1 MNSRWQASRIGLIN
15 FWYYDD
21 QEFPFVK
28 GRMLLRG
35 SNGSGKSVTMQSVIP
50 LLLDGNMSPE
60 RLDPFGSRDRKMS
73 SYLLEED
80 DGRDERTGYLY
91 LEFKRKESDTWL
103 TIGMGIRARRGKPLD
118 KWYFTLSDGRR
129 VGKDFLLYKE
139 IGEKVTLSKKE
150 LENRIAGGGQVFD
163 RQADY
168 MEYVNRQIFGFE
180 TVEEYRELIDLLIQ
194 LRTPKLSKDFKP
206 SVVNDILSDSLQP
219 LSDEDLRPMSEA
231 IENMDTMN
239 LNLKAREAGY
249 QAAAKIQRVLDRY
262 NRLTLFEKAERCCEN
277 QKKLSET
284 EREAKMQ
291 ADETER
297 CRKRVLALG
306 QEIAELD
313 ARREAMEKE
322 RESLSKSDAVSLKSR
337 ELDLASRIR
346 TRESLLEEKQRQLVA
361 KQEQYMEIEGKK
373 KQEEDRAYE
382 KERELE
388 SILEEMQSEAEEM
401 SFDEHDFFQEELKEN
416 FYAVFSWDTHEAQFR
431 KVKEEISRG
440 TELLR
445 EAEIRQREADDLLKK
460 RERQQRETDA
470 AQRREGE
477 LESVMIQVENEW
489 KEALYSWNGQNEELK
504 FTPEQ
509 MREMARFADEYGEK
523 SDFARVRRTAADLW
537 IARKGD
543 LDGAARRKRDEIRD
557 LEETHLEIEEELA
570 QWESCR
576 EPEPPRSSSVQKN
589 RERLREKG
597 IPYQEF
603 YKTVEFGKELSGD
616 PERCGRLEEALLE
629 MGILDALVIEEQYRD
644 QVMEADP
651 GCADRYLFVQPHY
664 EEKSLLDLLDL
675 NDSINDIFF
684 NQRITGILGNIALA
698 ASEEPE
704 GDARTG
710 SAGAGAAMTSVC
722 PDGSYQIGVVSGT
735 VSSEHEAGFIG
746 VQAREKSRQAKIASC
761 RELLAE
767 NEQRQKILRG
777 EMSVLEQRISR
788 LQEEYEDLPED
799 TDMREAWKMLSEAR
813 RTVERMRE
821 EGSRLERELMEVGEA
836 LKELKRK
843 AAEIAQKLYLT
854 CSYDTFRR
862 ADEAASEYS
871 QHFYQLRSG
880 HELFL
885 QIRTHLEELEER
897 QEILDGEM
905 DQIRYEAGS
914 AGRELKKEQEEHD
927 SILRQLE
934 LTDYE
939 QIRQKLDECMEWLKE
954 YPERLQSCVTEKTQ
968 NEERIRALSGQAS
981 QNEERISEL
990 RRRAEYLETCFAAE
1004 RGLHYVELPGEE
1016 SETAGQHSANEE
1028 NAPGFKV
1035 KMQERRA
1042 EESAEKIRSL
1052 LAGEC
1057 REMDKEQIIRSLNQ
1071 VYFENRGFLTDY
1083 QIMQTELFEEL
1094 DQEAQKGD
1102 PSAKRLDIAARYQGV
1117 RIPFGRLL
1125 TYLAEEIAELKDLIK
1140 AGDREL
1146 FEDILANTVSRKIRG
1161 KINSSNAWVEKM
1173 NSLMGAM
1180 NTSSGLKL
1188 NLRWRSK
1195 TAETEEQLDTKE
1207 LVELLKKDYRLMRED
1222 EAAKMSAHF
1231 RSKVEEA
1238 RRHARDSGGMI
1249 SFYQV
1254 MKETLD
1260 YRKWFEFQLF
1270 SQKSGER
1277 VKELT
1282 NSVFGTF
1289 SGGEKAMAMYVP
1301 LFSAVVAK
1309 YQGGRPDAPR
1319 LISLDEA
1326 FAGVDNRNIRDM
1338 FRLMAEFQ
1346 FDFIIN
1352 SQVLWGDCDTLDAL
1366 AIYQLL
1372 RPENAKFVTVMPYLW
1387 NGHSRV
1393 MLEDESEMEKQA
1405 AQEA

>member
-15 FWYYDD
+15 FWYYDE

-91 LEFKRKESDTWL
+91 LEFKRRESDTWL
-103 TIGMGIRARRGKPLD
+103 TVGMGIRARRGKPLD
-118 KWYFTLSDGRR
+118 KWYFSLSDGRR

-180 TVEEYRELIDLLIQ
+180 TVEEYKEMIDLLIQ

-206 SVVNDILSDSLQP
+206 SVVSDILSDSLQP

-249 QAAAKIQRVLDRY
+249 QAAEKIQRVLDRY
-262 NRLTLFEKAERCCEN
+262 NRLTLFEKADRCCEN
-277 QKKLSET
+277 QKKLSEA
-284 EREAKMQ
+284 EREARSQ
-291 ADETER
+291 AEETE
-297 CRKRVLALG
+297 CSRKRVLALE
-306 QEIAELD
+306 QEISELD
-313 ARREAMEKE
+313 ARRDALEKE

-346 TRESLLEEKQRQLVA
+346 TREGLLEEKRRQLDA
-361 KQEQYMEIEGKK
+361 KQEQYVELEGKK

-382 KERELE
+382 KESELDG
-388 SILEEMQSEAEEM
+388 ILEEMQSEAGEM
-401 SFDEHDFFQEELKEN
+401 SFEEHDFFQDELKEN
-416 FYAVFSWDTHEAQFR
+416 FNSAFSWDTHEAQFQ
-431 KVKEEISRG
+431 KVKDEIGRG

-445 EAEIRQREADDLLKK
+445 EAETRQREADELLKK

-470 AQRREGE
+470 AQRRESE
-477 LESVMIQVENEW
+477 LESVLVQVENEW
-489 KEALYSWNGQNEELK
+489 KEALYSWNGRNEELK

-509 MREMARFADEYGEK
+509 MREIARFADEYGES
-523 SDFARVRRTAADLW
+523 SDFARVRQTAADLW
-537 IARKGD
+537 IGRKGEIS
-543 LDGAARRKRDEIRD
+543 GKVRRRQDELRD
-557 LEETHLEIEEELA
+557 LENIRREIEEELA
-570 QWESCR
+570 QWESTR
-576 EPEPPRSSSVQKN
+576 EPEPPRSDTVRKN

-603 YKTVEFGKELSGD
+603 YKVVEFGRELSGD

-629 MGILDALVIEEQYRD
+629 MGILDALVIEEQYRE
-644 QVMEADP
+644 QVMKADP
-651 GCADRYLFVQPHY
+651 GCADRYLFVQTHHA
-664 EEKSLLDLLDL
+664 EKSLLDVLDL
-675 NDSINDIFF
+675 NDSVNDIFM
-684 NQRITGILGNIALA
+684 NQRITGILGNIAL
-698 ASEEPE
+698 SERLEEAE
-704 GDARTG
+704 GAGSGG
-710 SAGAGAAMTSVC
+710 SAGIGASMTAVR

-735 VSSEHEAGFIG
+735 ISGEHEAGFIG
-746 VQAREKSRQAKIASC
+746 VQAREKNRQAKIASC

-767 NEQRQKILRG
+767 NEQKQEVLCG
-777 EMSVLEQRISR
+777 EVAVLEQRISR
-788 LQEEYEDLPED
+788 LQEEYESLPED

-821 EGSRLERELMEVGEA
+821 EGARLERELMEVGEA
-836 LKELKRK
+836 LGELKRQ

-854 CSYDTFRR
+854 CSYETFRR
-862 ADEAASEYS
+862 ADEAASDYR

-885 QIRTHLEELEER
+885 QIRSHMEELGER

-905 DQIRYEAGS
+905 DQIRYEAG
-914 AGRELKKEQEEHD
+914 GVKKELKKEQEEYD

-939 QIRQKLDECMEWLKE
+939 QIRQKLDECMEWLKD
-954 YPERLQSCVTEKTQ
+954 YPERLQSCVAEKTQ
-968 NEERIRALSGQAS
+968 NEERIRALSEQAA
-981 QNEERISEL
+981 QNEERIVEL
-990 RRRAEYLETCFAAE
+990 KRRAEYLETCFEAE
-1004 RGLHYVELPGEE
+1004 RSLHYVELPGEE
-1016 SETAGQHSANEE
+1016 AETEE
-1028 NAPGFKV
+1028 P
-1035 KMQERRA
+1035 
-1042 EESAEKIRSL
+1042 AEKIRSL

-1057 REMDKEQIIRSLNQ
+1057 RDMDKEQIIRSLNQ

-1094 DQEAQKGD
+1094 DREAQKGD

-1125 TYLAEEIAELKDLIK
+1125 VHLEEEIAELKDLIK

-1188 NLRWRSK
+1188 NLRWRSR
-1195 TAETEEQLDTKE
+1195 TAETEDQLDTKE

-1222 EAAKMSAHF
+1222 EAAKLSAHF

-1270 SQKSGER
+1270 FQKGGER

-1338 FRLMAEFQ
+1338 FRLMAEFE

-1387 NGHSRV
+1387 NGHARV
-1393 MLEDESEMEKQA
+1393 MLEDESEMEKRA

>member
-91 LEFKRKESDTWL
+91 LEFKRQESDTWL
-103 TIGMGIRARRGKPLD
+103 TVGMGIRARRGKPLD
-118 KWYFTLSDGRR
+118 KWYFSLSDGRR

-180 TVEEYRELIDLLIQ
+180 TVEEYKELIDLLIQ

-249 QAAAKIQRVLDRY
+249 QAAEKIQKVLDRY
-262 NRLTLFEKAERCCEN
+262 NRLTLFEKADRCCEN
-277 QKKLSET
+277 RKKLSDT
-284 EREAKMQ
+284 EREAKNQ
-291 ADETER
+291 TDETER
-297 CRKRVLALG
+297 SRKRVLALE
-306 QEIAELD
+306 QEISELD
-313 ARREAMEKE
+313 ARRDAMEKE

-337 ELDLASRIR
+337 ELDLADRIR
-346 TRESLLEEKQRQLVA
+346 TRENLLEEKQRQLDA
-361 KQEQYMEIEGKK
+361 KQEQYTEIEGKK

-382 KERELE
+382 KEKELDG
-388 SILEEMQSEAEEM
+388 ILEEMQSEAEEM
-401 SFDEHDFFQEELKEN
+401 SFDEHEFFREELKEN
-416 FYAVFSWDTHEAQFR
+416 FNVAFSWDSHEAQFR
-431 KVKEEISRG
+431 KVKDEISRG
-440 TELLR
+440 AELLR
-445 EAEIRQREADDLLKK
+445 EVEARQREADDLLKK
-460 RERQQRETDA
+460 REKQLRETDA
-470 AQRREGE
+470 AQRRESE
-477 LESVMIQVENEW
+477 LESVMVQAENEW
-489 KEALYSWNGQNEELK
+489 KEALYSWNGKNTELK

-523 SDFARVRRTAADLW
+523 SDFAQVRQTAADLW
-537 IARKGD
+537 LSRKGD
-543 LDGAARRKRDEIRD
+543 LDGEARRKRDELRD
-557 LEETHLEIEEELA
+557 LETAHQEISEELA
-570 QWESCR
+570 QWESSR
-576 EPEPPRSSSVQKN
+576 EPEPPRSDAVQKN

-603 YKTVEFGKELSGD
+603 YKVVEFGKELSED
-616 PERCGRLEEALLE
+616 PKRCGRLEEALLE
-629 MGILDALVIEEQYRD
+629 MGILDALVVEEQYRD

-664 EEKSLLDLLDL
+664 AEKSLLDVLDL
-675 NDSINDIFF
+675 NESVNDIFF
-684 NQRITGILGNIALA
+684 NQRITGILGNIALGGKKETDGA
-698 ASEEPE
+698 APGGPGHTGSVH
-704 GDARTG
+704 TG
-710 SAGAGAAMTSVC
+710 SAHTGSTGAGGSMTAVC

-735 VSSEHEAGFIG
+735 VSGEHEAGFIG
-746 VQAREKSRQAKIASC
+746 VQAREKNRQAKIASC

-767 NEQRQKILRG
+767 NEQRQEVLQD
-777 EMSVLEQRISR
+777 EVSVLEQRIDQ
-788 LQEEYEDLPED
+788 LKKEYESLPKD
-799 TDMREAWKMLSEAR
+799 TDMQTAWKMLAEAR
-813 RTVERMRE
+813 LAVERMRE
-821 EGSRLERELMEVGEA
+821 EGARLEQELMEVGEA
-836 LKELKRK
+836 LRELKRQ
-843 AAEIAQKLYLT
+843 AAEIAQKLYLN
-854 CSYDTFRR
+854 CSYETFRR
-862 ADEAASEYS
+862 ANEAASDYR
-871 QHFYQLRSG
+871 QHFYQLKSG

-885 QIRTHLEELEER
+885 QIRAHLDELGER
-897 QEILDGEM
+897 QEVLDGEM
-905 DQIRYEAGS
+905 EQIRYEEGCAR
-914 AGRELKKEQEEHD
+914 RELKKEQEEHD

-954 YPERLQSCVTEKTQ
+954 YPERLQSCVAEKTQ
-968 NEERIRALSGQAS
+968 NEERIRVLSEQSA
-981 QNEERISEL
+981 QNEERIREL
-990 RRRAEYLETCFAAE
+990 RRREEYLEKCFAAE
-1004 RGLHYVELPGEE
+1004 QSLRYVELPGTE
-1016 SETAGQHSANEE
+1016 SETAEA
-1028 NAPGFKV
+1028 
-1035 KMQERRA
+1035 
-1042 EESAEKIRSL
+1042 AEKIRSL

-1057 REMDKEQIIRSLNQ
+1057 RDMDKEQIIRSLNQ

-1083 QIMQTELFEEL
+1083 QIMQTELFEEM

-1117 RIPFGRLL
+1117 RLPFGRLL
-1125 TYLAEEIAELKDLIK
+1125 THLEEEIAELKDLIK

-1188 NLRWRSK
+1188 NLRWRSR
-1195 TAETEEQLDTKE
+1195 TAETEDQLDTKE

-1222 EAAKMSAHF
+1222 EASKLSAHF

-1270 SQKSGER
+1270 FQKGGER

-1387 NGHSRV
+1387 NGHARV
-1393 MLEDESEMEKQA
+1393 MLEDESEMEKRAVSEIEKQA
-1405 AQEA
+1405 AQEE

>member
-103 TIGMGIRARRGKPLD
+103 TVGMGIRARRGKPLD
-118 KWYFTLSDGRR
+118 KWYFSLSDGRR
-129 VGKDFLLYKE
+129 VGRDFLLYKE

-180 TVEEYRELIDLLIQ
+180 TVEEYKELIDLLIQ

-249 QAAAKIQRVLDRY
+249 QAAEKIQRVLDRY
-262 NRLTLFEKAERCCEN
+262 NRLTLFEKADRCCEN
-277 QKKLSET
+277 QKKLSEA
-284 EREAKMQ
+284 EREAKAQ

-297 CRKRVLALG
+297 SRKRVLALE
-306 QEIAELD
+306 QEISELD
-313 ARREAMEKE
+313 ARRDAMEKE

-346 TRESLLEEKQRQLVA
+346 TRKSLLEEKQRQFDA
-361 KQEQYMEIEGKK
+361 KQEQYTEIEGKK

-382 KERELE
+382 KERELD

-401 SFDEHDFFQEELKEN
+401 SFEEHDFFQAELKEN
-416 FYAVFSWDTHEAQFR
+416 FDKAFSWETHETQFR
-431 KVKEEISRG
+431 KVKDEISRG

-445 EAEIRQREADDLLKK
+445 EAETRQREADDLLKK

-477 LESVMIQVENEW
+477 LESVLVQVENEW
-489 KEALYSWNGQNEELK
+489 KEALYSWNGRNEELK

-509 MREMARFADEYGEK
+509 MREMARFADEYGEA
-523 SDFARVRRTAADLW
+523 SDFTRVRQTAADLW
-537 IARKGD
+537 IGRKGEIS
-543 LDGAARRKRDEIRD
+543 GEVRRRQDELRD
-557 LEETHLEIEEELA
+557 LENAHREIEEELA
-570 QWESCR
+570 QWESSR
-576 EPEPPRSSSVQKN
+576 EPEPTRSNAVRRN

-603 YKTVEFGKELSGD
+603 YKVVEFGQELSGD

-664 EEKSLLDLLDL
+664 AEKSLLDVLDL
-675 NDSINDIFF
+675 NDSVNDIFM
-684 NQRITGILGNIALA
+684 NQRITGILGNIAL
-698 ASEEPE
+698 SERPE
-704 GDARTG
+704 EAEGAGSGG
-710 SAGAGAAMTSVC
+710 SAGIGASMTAVR

-735 VSSEHEAGFIG
+735 ISGEHEAGFIG
-746 VQAREKSRQAKIASC
+746 VQAREKNRQAKIASC

-767 NEQRQKILRG
+767 NEQRQEILRG
-777 EMSVLEQRISR
+777 EVNALEQRIRR
-788 LQEEYEDLPED
+788 LREEYESLPED

-813 RTVERMRE
+813 RAVERMRE
-821 EGSRLERELMEVGEA
+821 EGARLERELMEVGEA
-836 LKELKRK
+836 LGELKRQ

-854 CSYDTFRR
+854 CSYETFRR
-862 ADEAASEYS
+862 ADEAASDYR

-885 QIRTHLEELEER
+885 QIRAHMEELGER

-914 AGRELKKEQEEHD
+914 AGRELKKEQEEYD

-939 QIRQKLDECMEWLKE
+939 QIRQKLDECMEWLKD
-954 YPERLQSCVTEKTQ
+954 YPERLQSCVAEKTQ
-968 NEERIRALSGQAS
+968 NEERIRAISGQAA
-981 QNEERISEL
+981 QNEERIVEL
-990 RRRAEYLETCFAAE
+990 KRRAEYLETCFAAE
-1004 RGLHYVELPGEE
+1004 RSLHYVELQGEE
-1016 SETAGQHSANEE
+1016 SEAA
-1028 NAPGFKV
+1028 
-1035 KMQERRA
+1035 
-1042 EESAEKIRSL
+1042 ESAERIRSL

-1057 REMDKEQIIRSLNQ
+1057 SDMDKEQIIRSLNQ

-1094 DQEAQKGD
+1094 DRKAQKGD

-1125 TYLAEEIAELKDLIK
+1125 THLAEEIEELKDLIK

-1188 NLRWRSK
+1188 NLRWRSR
-1195 TAETEEQLDTKE
+1195 TAETEDQLDTKE

-1222 EAAKMSAHF
+1222 EAAKLSAHF

-1270 SQKSGER
+1270 FQKGGER

-1301 LFSAVVAK
+1301 LFSAVMAK

-1387 NGHSRV
+1387 NGHARV
-1393 MLEDESEMEKQA
+1393 MLEDESEMEKRE

>member
-91 LEFKRKESDTWL
+91 LEFKRQESDTWL
-103 TIGMGIRARRGKPLD
+103 TVGMGIRARRGKPLD
-118 KWYFTLSDGRR
+118 KWYFSLSDGRR
-129 VGKDFLLYKE
+129 VGRDFLLYKE

-180 TVEEYRELIDLLIQ
+180 TVEEYKELIDLLIQ

-249 QAAAKIQRVLDRY
+249 QAAEKIQRVLDRY
-262 NRLTLFEKAERCCEN
+262 NRLTLFEKADRCCEN
-277 QKKLSET
+277 QKKLSEA
-284 EREAKMQ
+284 EREAKAQ

-297 CRKRVLALG
+297 SRERVLALE
-306 QEIAELD
+306 QEISELD
-313 ARREAMEKE
+313 ARRDAMEKE

-337 ELDLASRIR
+337 ELDLAARIR
-346 TRESLLEEKQRQLVA
+346 TRESLLEEKQRQLDA
-361 KQEQYMEIEGKK
+361 KQEQYTEIEGKK

-382 KERELE
+382 KERELD
-388 SILEEMQSEAEEM
+388 SILEEMQSEAGEM
-401 SFDEHDFFQEELKEN
+401 SFEEHDFFQDELKEN
-416 FYAVFSWDTHEAQFR
+416 FNAPFSWDTHEAQFR
-431 KVKEEISRG
+431 KVKDEISRG

-445 EAEIRQREADDLLKK
+445 EAETRQREADDLLKK

-477 LESVMIQVENEW
+477 LESVLVQVENEW

-509 MREMARFADEYGEK
+509 MREMARFADEYGEE
-523 SDFARVRRTAADLW
+523 SDFARVRQTAADLW
-537 IARKGD
+537 IGRKGEIS
-543 LDGAARRKRDEIRD
+543 GEVRRRQDELRD
-557 LEETHLEIEEELA
+557 LENVRQEIEEELA
-570 QWESCR
+570 QWESSR
-576 EPEPPRSSSVQKN
+576 EPEPPRSDAVRKN

-603 YKTVEFGKELSGD
+603 YKVVEFGRELSGD
-616 PERCGRLEEALLE
+616 PERCGRLEEALME

-664 EEKSLLDLLDL
+664 VEKSLLDVLDL
-675 NDSINDIFF
+675 NDSVNDIFM
-684 NQRITGILGNIALA
+684 NQRITGILGNIGLSGSEDPEGA
-698 ASEEPE
+698 AS
-704 GDARTG
+704 GG
-710 SAGAGAAMTSVC
+710 SVLAGFAGIGESMTAVR

-735 VSSEHEAGFIG
+735 ISGQHEAGFIG
-746 VQAREKSRQAKIASC
+746 VQAREKNRQAKIASC

-767 NEQRQKILRG
+767 NEQRQETLRS
-777 EMSVLEQRISR
+777 EVAVLEQRISR
-788 LQEEYEDLPED
+788 LQEEYESLPED
-799 TDMREAWKMLSEAR
+799 TDMREAWKMLSEAMR
-813 RTVERMRE
+813 AVERMRE
-821 EGSRLERELMEVGEA
+821 EGARLERELMEVGEA
-836 LKELKRK
+836 LKELKRQ

-854 CSYDTFRR
+854 CSYETFRR
-862 ADEAASEYS
+862 ADEAASDYR

-885 QIRTHLEELEER
+885 QIRAHMEELGER

-914 AGRELKKEQEEHD
+914 ARRELKKEQEEYD

-939 QIRQKLDECMEWLKE
+939 QIRQKLDECMGWLKE
-954 YPERLQSCVTEKTQ
+954 YPERLQSCVAEKTQ
-968 NEERIRALSGQAS
+968 NEERIRALSEQAA
-981 QNEERISEL
+981 QNEERIVEL
-990 RRRAEYLETCFAAE
+990 KRRAEYLETCFAAE
-1004 RGLHYVELPGEE
+1004 RSLHYVKLPGEE
-1016 SETAGQHSANEE
+1016 
-1028 NAPGFKV
+1028 
-1035 KMQERRA
+1035 A
-1042 EESAEKIRSL
+1042 EAAEPAEKIRSL
-1052 LAGEC
+1052 LDGEC
-1057 REMDKEQIIRSLNQ
+1057 RDMDKEQIIRSLNQ

-1094 DQEAQKGD
+1094 DRESQKGD
-1102 PSAKRLDIAARYQGV
+1102 PSAKRLDIAARYQGM

-1125 TYLAEEIAELKDLIK
+1125 THLSEEIAELKDLIK

-1188 NLRWRSK
+1188 NLRWRSR
-1195 TAETEEQLDTKE
+1195 TAETEDQLDTKE

-1222 EAAKMSAHF
+1222 EAAKLSAHF

-1270 SQKSGER
+1270 FQKGGER

-1393 MLEDESEMEKQA
+1393 MLEDESEMEKRA

>member
-91 LEFKRKESDTWL
+91 LEFKRQESDTWL
-103 TIGMGIRARRGKPLD
+103 TVGMGIRARRGKPLD
-118 KWYFTLSDGRR
+118 KWYFSLSDGRR

-180 TVEEYRELIDLLIQ
+180 TVEEYKELIDLLIQ

-249 QAAAKIQRVLDRY
+249 QAAEKIQRVLDRY
-262 NRLTLFEKAERCCEN
+262 NRLTLFEKADRCCEN
-277 QKKLSET
+277 QKKLSEA
-284 EREAKMQ
+284 EREAKAQ

-297 CRKRVLALG
+297 SRKRVLALE
-306 QEIAELD
+306 QEISELD
-313 ARREAMEKE
+313 ARRDAMEKE

-346 TRESLLEEKQRQLVA
+346 TRKSLLEEKQRQLDA
-361 KQEQYMEIEGKK
+361 KQEQYTEIEGKK

-382 KERELE
+382 KERELD

-401 SFDEHDFFQEELKEN
+401 SFEEHDFFQAELKEN
-416 FYAVFSWDTHEAQFR
+416 FDKAFSWETHETQFR
-431 KVKEEISRG
+431 KVKDEISRG

-445 EAEIRQREADDLLKK
+445 EAETRQREADDLLKK

-477 LESVMIQVENEW
+477 LESVLVQVENEW
-489 KEALYSWNGQNEELK
+489 KEALYSWNGRNEELK

-509 MREMARFADEYGEK
+509 MREMARFADEYGEA
-523 SDFARVRRTAADLW
+523 SDFARVRQTAADLW
-537 IARKGD
+537 IGRKGEIS
-543 LDGAARRKRDEIRD
+543 GEVRRRQDELRD
-557 LEETHLEIEEELA
+557 LENAHREIEEELA
-570 QWESCR
+570 QWESSR
-576 EPEPPRSSSVQKN
+576 EPEPTRSNAVRRN

-603 YKTVEFGKELSGD
+603 YKVVEFGQELSGD

-664 EEKSLLDLLDL
+664 AEKSLLDVLDL
-675 NDSINDIFF
+675 NDSVNDIFM
-684 NQRITGILGNIALA
+684 NQRITGILGNIAL
-698 ASEEPE
+698 SERPE
-704 GDARTG
+704 EAEGAGSGG
-710 SAGAGAAMTSVC
+710 SAGIGASMTAVR

-735 VSSEHEAGFIG
+735 ISGEHEAGFIG
-746 VQAREKSRQAKIASC
+746 VQAREKNRQAKIASC

-767 NEQRQKILRG
+767 NEQRQEILRG
-777 EMSVLEQRISR
+777 EVNALEQRIRR
-788 LQEEYEDLPED
+788 LREEYESLPED

-813 RTVERMRE
+813 RAVERMRE
-821 EGSRLERELMEVGEA
+821 EGARLERELMEVGGA
-836 LKELKRK
+836 LGELKRQ

-854 CSYDTFRR
+854 CSYETFRR
-862 ADEAASEYS
+862 ADEAASDYR

-885 QIRTHLEELEER
+885 QIRAHMEELGER

-914 AGRELKKEQEEHD
+914 AGRELKKEQEEYD

-939 QIRQKLDECMEWLKE
+939 QIRQKLDECMEWLKD
-954 YPERLQSCVTEKTQ
+954 YPERLQSCVAEKTQ
-968 NEERIRALSGQAS
+968 NEERIRAISGQAA
-981 QNEERISEL
+981 QNEERIVEL
-990 RRRAEYLETCFAAE
+990 KRRAEYLETCFAAE
-1004 RGLHYVELPGEE
+1004 RSLHYVELQGEE
-1016 SETAGQHSANEE
+1016 SEAA
-1028 NAPGFKV
+1028 
-1035 KMQERRA
+1035 
-1042 EESAEKIRSL
+1042 ESAERIRSL

-1057 REMDKEQIIRSLNQ
+1057 SDMDKEQIIRSLNQ

-1094 DQEAQKGD
+1094 DRKAQKGD

-1125 TYLAEEIAELKDLIK
+1125 THLAEEIEELKDLIK

-1188 NLRWRSK
+1188 NLRWRSR
-1195 TAETEEQLDTKE
+1195 TAETEDQLDTKE

-1222 EAAKMSAHF
+1222 EAAKLSAHF

-1270 SQKSGER
+1270 FQKGGER

-1387 NGHSRV
+1387 NGHARV
-1393 MLEDESEMEKQA
+1393 MLEDESEMEKRE

>member
-103 TIGMGIRARRGKPLD
+103 TVGMGIRARRGKPLD
-118 KWYFTLSDGRR
+118 KWYFSLSDGRR
-129 VGKDFLLYKE
+129 VGRDFLLYKE

-180 TVEEYRELIDLLIQ
+180 TVEEYKELIDLLIQ

-249 QAAAKIQRVLDRY
+249 QAAEKIQRVLDRY
-262 NRLTLFEKAERCCEN
+262 NRLTLFEKADRCCEN
-277 QKKLSET
+277 QKKLSEA
-284 EREAKMQ
+284 EREAKAQ

-297 CRKRVLALG
+297 SRKRVLALE
-306 QEIAELD
+306 QEISELD
-313 ARREAMEKE
+313 ARRDAMEKE

-346 TRESLLEEKQRQLVA
+346 TRKSLLEKKQRQLDA
-361 KQEQYMEIEGKK
+361 KQEQYTEIEGKK

-382 KERELE
+382 KERELD

-401 SFDEHDFFQEELKEN
+401 SFEEHDFFQAELKEN
-416 FYAVFSWDTHEAQFR
+416 FDKAFSWETHETQFR
-431 KVKEEISRG
+431 KVKDEISRG

-445 EAEIRQREADDLLKK
+445 EAETRQREADDLLKK

-477 LESVMIQVENEW
+477 LESVLVQVENEW
-489 KEALYSWNGQNEELK
+489 KEALYSWNGRNEELK

-509 MREMARFADEYGEK
+509 MREMARFADEYGEA
-523 SDFARVRRTAADLW
+523 SDFTRVRQTAADLW
-537 IARKGD
+537 IGRKGEIS
-543 LDGAARRKRDEIRD
+543 GEVRRRQDELRD
-557 LEETHLEIEEELA
+557 LENAHREIEEELA
-570 QWESCR
+570 QWESSR
-576 EPEPPRSSSVQKN
+576 EPEPTRSNAVRRN

-603 YKTVEFGKELSGD
+603 YKVVEFGQELSGD

-664 EEKSLLDLLDL
+664 AEKSLLDVLDL
-675 NDSINDIFF
+675 NDSVNDIFM
-684 NQRITGILGNIALA
+684 NQRITGILGNIAL
-698 ASEEPE
+698 SERPE
-704 GDARTG
+704 EAEGAGSGG
-710 SAGAGAAMTSVC
+710 SAGIGASMTAVR

-735 VSSEHEAGFIG
+735 ISGEHEAGFIG
-746 VQAREKSRQAKIASC
+746 VQAREKNRQAKIASC

-767 NEQRQKILRG
+767 NEQRQEILRG
-777 EMSVLEQRISR
+777 EVNALEQRIRR
-788 LQEEYEDLPED
+788 LREEYESLPED

-813 RTVERMRE
+813 RAVERMRE
-821 EGSRLERELMEVGEA
+821 EGARLERELMEVGGA
-836 LKELKRK
+836 LGELKRQ

-854 CSYDTFRR
+854 CSYETFRR
-862 ADEAASEYS
+862 ADEAASDYR

-885 QIRTHLEELEER
+885 QIRAHMEELGER

-914 AGRELKKEQEEHD
+914 AGRELKKEQEEYD

-939 QIRQKLDECMEWLKE
+939 QIRQKLDECMEWLKD
-954 YPERLQSCVTEKTQ
+954 YPERLQSCVAEKTQ
-968 NEERIRALSGQAS
+968 NEERIRAISGQAA
-981 QNEERISEL
+981 QNEERIVEL
-990 RRRAEYLETCFAAE
+990 KRRAEYLETCFAAE
-1004 RGLHYVELPGEE
+1004 RSLHYVELQGEE
-1016 SETAGQHSANEE
+1016 SEAA
-1028 NAPGFKV
+1028 
-1035 KMQERRA
+1035 
-1042 EESAEKIRSL
+1042 ESAERIRSL

-1057 REMDKEQIIRSLNQ
+1057 SDMDKEQIIRSLNQ

-1083 QIMQTELFEEL
+1083 QIMQTEFFEEL
-1094 DQEAQKGD
+1094 DRKAQKGD

-1125 TYLAEEIAELKDLIK
+1125 THLAEEIEELKDLIK

-1188 NLRWRSK
+1188 NLRWRSR
-1195 TAETEEQLDTKE
+1195 TAETEDQLDTKE

-1222 EAAKMSAHF
+1222 EAAKLSAHF

-1270 SQKSGER
+1270 FQKGGER

-1387 NGHSRV
+1387 NGHARV
-1393 MLEDESEMEKQA
+1393 MLEDESEMEKRE

>member
-103 TIGMGIRARRGKPLD
+103 TVGMGIRARRGKPLD
-118 KWYFTLSDGRR
+118 KWYFSLSDGRR
-129 VGKDFLLYKE
+129 VGRDFLLYKE

-180 TVEEYRELIDLLIQ
+180 TVEEYKELIDLLIQ

-249 QAAAKIQRVLDRY
+249 QAAEKIQRVLDRY
-262 NRLTLFEKAERCCEN
+262 NRLTLFEKADRCCEN
-277 QKKLSET
+277 QKKLSEA
-284 EREAKMQ
+284 EREAKAQ

-297 CRKRVLALG
+297 SRKRVLALE
-306 QEIAELD
+306 QEISELD
-313 ARREAMEKE
+313 ARRDAMEKE

-346 TRESLLEEKQRQLVA
+346 TRKSLLEEKQRQLDA
-361 KQEQYMEIEGKK
+361 KQEQYTEIEGKK

-382 KERELE
+382 KERELD

-401 SFDEHDFFQEELKEN
+401 SFEEHDFFQAELKEN
-416 FYAVFSWDTHEAQFR
+416 FDKAFSWETHETQFR
-431 KVKEEISRG
+431 KVKDEISRG

-445 EAEIRQREADDLLKK
+445 EAETRQREADDLLKK

-477 LESVMIQVENEW
+477 LESVLVQVENEW
-489 KEALYSWNGQNEELK
+489 KEALYSWNGRNEELK

-509 MREMARFADEYGEK
+509 MREMARFADEYGEA
-523 SDFARVRRTAADLW
+523 SDFTRVRQTAADLW
-537 IARKGD
+537 IGRKGEIS
-543 LDGAARRKRDEIRD
+543 GEVRRRQDELRD
-557 LEETHLEIEEELA
+557 LENAHREIEEELA
-570 QWESCR
+570 QWESSR
-576 EPEPPRSSSVQKN
+576 EPEPTRSNAVRRN

-603 YKTVEFGKELSGD
+603 YKVVEFGQELSGD

-664 EEKSLLDLLDL
+664 AEKSLLDVLDL
-675 NDSINDIFF
+675 NDSVNDIFM
-684 NQRITGILGNIALA
+684 NQRITGILGNIAL
-698 ASEEPE
+698 SERPE
-704 GDARTG
+704 EAEGAGSGG
-710 SAGAGAAMTSVC
+710 SAGIGASMTAVR

-735 VSSEHEAGFIG
+735 ISGEHEAGFIG
-746 VQAREKSRQAKIASC
+746 VQAREKNRQAKIASC

-767 NEQRQKILRG
+767 NEQRQEILRS
-777 EMSVLEQRISR
+777 EVNALEQRIRR
-788 LQEEYEDLPED
+788 LREEYESLPED

-813 RTVERMRE
+813 RAVERMRE
-821 EGSRLERELMEVGEA
+821 EGARLERELMEVGEA
-836 LKELKRK
+836 LGELKRQ

-854 CSYDTFRR
+854 CSYETFRR
-862 ADEAASEYS
+862 ADEAASDYR

-885 QIRTHLEELEER
+885 QIRAHMEELGER

-914 AGRELKKEQEEHD
+914 AGRELKKEQEEYD

-954 YPERLQSCVTEKTQ
+954 YPERLQSCVTEKTR
-968 NEERIRALSGQAS
+968 NEERIRALSEQAA

-990 RRRAEYLETCFAAE
+990 RRRAEHLEKCFAAE
-1004 RGLHYVELPGEE
+1004 RSLRYVEVPG
-1016 SETAGQHSANEE
+1016 
-1028 NAPGFKV
+1028 
-1035 KMQERRA
+1035 QEA
-1042 EESAEKIRSL
+1042 EAAEPAEKIRGF

-1057 REMDKEQIIRSLNQ
+1057 RDMDKEQIIRSLNQ

-1094 DQEAQKGD
+1094 DREAQKGD

-1125 TYLAEEIAELKDLIK
+1125 VHLEEEIAELKDLIK

-1188 NLRWRSK
+1188 NLRWRSR
-1195 TAETEEQLDTKE
+1195 TAETEDQLDTKE

-1222 EAAKMSAHF
+1222 EAAKLSAHF

-1270 SQKSGER
+1270 FQKGGER

-1338 FRLMAEFQ
+1338 FRLMAEFE

-1387 NGHSRV
+1387 NGHARV
-1393 MLEDESEMEKQA
+1393 MLEDESEMEKRA

>member
-15 FWYYDD
+15 FWYYDE

-91 LEFKRKESDTWL
+91 LEFKRRESDTWL
-103 TIGMGIRARRGKPLD
+103 TVGMGIRARRGKPLD
-118 KWYFTLSDGRR
+118 KWYFSLSDGRR

-180 TVEEYRELIDLLIQ
+180 TVEEYKEMIDLLIQ

-206 SVVNDILSDSLQP
+206 SVVSDILSDSLQP

-249 QAAAKIQRVLDRY
+249 QAAEKIQRVLDRY
-262 NRLTLFEKAERCCEN
+262 NRLTLFEKADRCCEN
-277 QKKLSET
+277 QKKLSEA
-284 EREAKMQ
+284 EREARSQ
-291 ADETER
+291 AEETER
-297 CRKRVLALG
+297 SRKRVLALE
-306 QEIAELD
+306 QEISELD
-313 ARREAMEKE
+313 ARRDALEKE

-346 TRESLLEEKQRQLVA
+346 TREGLLEEKRRQLDA
-361 KQEQYMEIEGKK
+361 KQEQYVELEGKK

-382 KERELE
+382 KESELDG
-388 SILEEMQSEAEEM
+388 ILEEMQSEAGEM
-401 SFDEHDFFQEELKEN
+401 SFEEHDFFQDELKEN
-416 FYAVFSWDTHEAQFR
+416 FNSAFSWDTHEAQFQ
-431 KVKEEISRG
+431 KVKDEIGRG

-445 EAEIRQREADDLLKK
+445 EAETRQREADELLKK

-470 AQRREGE
+470 AQRRESE
-477 LESVMIQVENEW
+477 LESVLVQVENEW
-489 KEALYSWNGQNEELK
+489 KEALYSWNGRNEELK

-509 MREMARFADEYGEK
+509 MREMARFADEYGES
-523 SDFARVRRTAADLW
+523 SDFARVRQTAADLW
-537 IARKGD
+537 IGRKGEIS
-543 LDGAARRKRDEIRD
+543 GEVCRRQDELRD
-557 LEETHLEIEEELA
+557 LENAHREIEEELA
-570 QWESCR
+570 QWESTR
-576 EPEPPRSSSVQKN
+576 EPEPPRSGTVRKN

-603 YKTVEFGKELSGD
+603 YKVVEFGRELSGD
-616 PERCGRLEEALLE
+616 PKRCGRLEEALLE
-629 MGILDALVIEEQYRD
+629 MGILDALVIEEQYRE
-644 QVMEADP
+644 QVMKADP
-651 GCADRYLFVQPHY
+651 GCADRYLFVQTHHA
-664 EEKSLLDLLDL
+664 EKSLLDVLDL
-675 NDSINDIFF
+675 NDSVNDIFM
-684 NQRITGILGNIALA
+684 NQRITGILGNIGISG
-698 ASEEPE
+698 SEEPE
-704 GDARTG
+704 GAASGG
-710 SAGAGAAMTSVC
+710 SVHAGFAGISASMTAVH

-735 VSSEHEAGFIG
+735 VSGEHEAGFIG
-746 VQAREKSRQAKIASC
+746 VQAREKNRQAKIASC

-767 NEQRQKILRG
+767 NEQKQEVLRS
-777 EMSVLEQRISR
+777 EVAVLEQRISR
-788 LQEEYEDLPED
+788 LQEEYESLPED

-821 EGSRLERELMEVGEA
+821 EGARLERELMEVGEA
-836 LKELKRK
+836 LGELKRQ
-843 AAEIAQKLYLT
+843 AAEIARKLYLT
-854 CSYDTFRR
+854 CSYETFRR
-862 ADEAASEYS
+862 ADEAASDYR

-885 QIRTHLEELEER
+885 QIRAHMEELGER

-905 DQIRYEAGS
+905 DQIRYEAG
-914 AGRELKKEQEEHD
+914 GVKKELKKEQEEYD

-954 YPERLQSCVTEKTQ
+954 YPERLQSCVAEKTQ
-968 NEERIRALSGQAS
+968 NEERIRALSEQAA
-981 QNEERISEL
+981 QNEERIVEL
-990 RRRAEYLETCFAAE
+990 KRRADYLETCFAAE
-1004 RGLHYVELPGEE
+1004 RSLHYVELPGEE
-1016 SETAGQHSANEE
+1016 AETEE
-1028 NAPGFKV
+1028 P
-1035 KMQERRA
+1035 
-1042 EESAEKIRSL
+1042 AEKIRSL

-1057 REMDKEQIIRSLNQ
+1057 RDMDKEQIIRSLNQ

-1094 DQEAQKGD
+1094 DREAQKGD

-1125 TYLAEEIAELKDLIK
+1125 VHLEEEIAELKDLIK

-1188 NLRWRSK
+1188 NLRWRSR
-1195 TAETEEQLDTKE
+1195 TAETEDQLDTKE

-1222 EAAKMSAHF
+1222 EAAKLSAHF

-1270 SQKSGER
+1270 FQKGGER

-1338 FRLMAEFQ
+1338 FRLMAEFE

-1387 NGHSRV
+1387 NGHARV

-1405 AQEA
+1405 ELED

>member
-103 TIGMGIRARRGKPLD
+103 TVGMGIRARRGKPLD
-118 KWYFTLSDGRR
+118 KWYFSLSDGRR
-129 VGKDFLLYKE
+129 VGRDFLLYKE

-180 TVEEYRELIDLLIQ
+180 TVEEYKELIDLLIQ

-249 QAAAKIQRVLDRY
+249 QAAEKIQRVLDRY
-262 NRLTLFEKAERCCEN
+262 NRLTLFEKADRCCEN
-277 QKKLSET
+277 QKKLSEA
-284 EREAKMQ
+284 EREAKAQ

-297 CRKRVLALG
+297 SRKRVLALE
-306 QEIAELD
+306 QEISELD
-313 ARREAMEKE
+313 ARRDAMEKE

-346 TRESLLEEKQRQLVA
+346 TRKSLLEEKQRQLDA
-361 KQEQYMEIEGKK
+361 KQEQYTEIEGKK

-382 KERELE
+382 KERELD

-401 SFDEHDFFQEELKEN
+401 SFEEHDFFQAELKEN
-416 FYAVFSWDTHEAQFR
+416 FDKAFSWETHETQFR
-431 KVKEEISRG
+431 KVKDEISRG

-445 EAEIRQREADDLLKK
+445 EAETRQREADDLLKK

-477 LESVMIQVENEW
+477 LESVLVQVENEW
-489 KEALYSWNGQNEELK
+489 KEALYSWNGRNEELK

-509 MREMARFADEYGEK
+509 MREMARFADEYGEA
-523 SDFARVRRTAADLW
+523 SDFTRVRQTAADLW
-537 IARKGD
+537 IGRKGEIS
-543 LDGAARRKRDEIRD
+543 GEVRRRQDELRD
-557 LEETHLEIEEELA
+557 LENAHREIEEELA
-570 QWESCR
+570 QWESSR
-576 EPEPPRSSSVQKN
+576 EPEPTRSNAVRRN

-603 YKTVEFGKELSGD
+603 YKVVEFGQELSGD

-664 EEKSLLDLLDL
+664 AEKSLLDVLDL
-675 NDSINDIFF
+675 NDSVNDIFM
-684 NQRITGILGNIALA
+684 NQRITGILGNIAL
-698 ASEEPE
+698 SERPE
-704 GDARTG
+704 EAEGAGSGG
-710 SAGAGAAMTSVC
+710 SAGIGASMTAVR

-735 VSSEHEAGFIG
+735 ISGEHEAGFIG
-746 VQAREKSRQAKIASC
+746 VQAREKNRQAKIASC

-767 NEQRQKILRG
+767 NEQRQEILRS
-777 EMSVLEQRISR
+777 EVNALEQRIRR
-788 LQEEYEDLPED
+788 LREEYESLPED

-813 RTVERMRE
+813 RAVERMRE
-821 EGSRLERELMEVGEA
+821 EGARLERELMEVGEA
-836 LKELKRK
+836 LGELKRQ

-854 CSYDTFRR
+854 CSYETFRR
-862 ADEAASEYS
+862 ADEAASDYR

-885 QIRTHLEELEER
+885 QIRAHMEELGER

-914 AGRELKKEQEEHD
+914 AGRELKKEQEEYD

-939 QIRQKLDECMEWLKE
+939 QIRQKLDECMEWLKD
-954 YPERLQSCVTEKTQ
+954 YPERLQSCVAEKTQ
-968 NEERIRALSGQAS
+968 NEERIRAISGQAA
-981 QNEERISEL
+981 QNEERIVEL
-990 RRRAEYLETCFAAE
+990 KRRAEYLETCFAAE
-1004 RGLHYVELPGEE
+1004 RSLHYVELQGEE
-1016 SETAGQHSANEE
+1016 SEAA
-1028 NAPGFKV
+1028 
-1035 KMQERRA
+1035 
-1042 EESAEKIRSL
+1042 ESAERIRSL

-1057 REMDKEQIIRSLNQ
+1057 SDMDKEQIIRSLNQ

-1094 DQEAQKGD
+1094 DRKAQKGD

-1125 TYLAEEIAELKDLIK
+1125 THLAEEIEELKDLIK

-1188 NLRWRSK
+1188 NLRWRSR
-1195 TAETEEQLDTKE
+1195 TAETEDQLDTKE

-1222 EAAKMSAHF
+1222 EAAKLSAHF

-1270 SQKSGER
+1270 FQKGGER

-1387 NGHSRV
+1387 NGHARV
-1393 MLEDESEMEKQA
+1393 MLEDESEMEKRA

>member
-15 FWYYDD
+15 FWYYDE

-103 TIGMGIRARRGKPLD
+103 TVGMGIRARRGKPLD
-118 KWYFTLSDGRR
+118 KWYFSLSDGRR

-180 TVEEYRELIDLLIQ
+180 TVEEYKEMIDLLIQ

-206 SVVNDILSDSLQP
+206 SVVSDILSDSLQP

-239 LNLKAREAGY
+239 LNLKAREAGH
-249 QAAAKIQRVLDRY
+249 QAAEKIQRVLDRY
-262 NRLTLFEKAERCCEN
+262 NRLTLFEKADRCCEN
-277 QKKLSET
+277 QKKLSEA
-284 EREAKMQ
+284 EREARFQ
-291 ADETER
+291 AEETER
-297 CRKRVLALG
+297 SRKRVLALE
-306 QEIAELD
+306 QEISELD
-313 ARREAMEKE
+313 ARRDALEKE

-337 ELDLASRIR
+337 ELDLAARIR
-346 TRESLLEEKQRQLVA
+346 TRESLLEEKQRQLDA
-361 KQEQYMEIEGKK
+361 KQEQYTEIEGKK

-382 KERELE
+382 KERELD
-388 SILEEMQSEAEEM
+388 SILEEMQSEAGEM
-401 SFDEHDFFQEELKEN
+401 SFEEHDFFQDELKEN
-416 FYAVFSWDTHEAQFR
+416 FDKAFSWDTHEAQFQ
-431 KVKEEISRG
+431 KVKDEISRG

-445 EAEIRQREADDLLKK
+445 EAETRQREADDLLKK

-477 LESVMIQVENEW
+477 LEAVLVQVENEW
-489 KEALYSWNGQNEELK
+489 KEALYSWNRRNEELK

-509 MREMARFADEYGEK
+509 MREIARFADEYGES
-523 SDFARVRRTAADLW
+523 SDFARVRQTAADLW
-537 IARKGD
+537 IGRKGEIS
-543 LDGAARRKRDEIRD
+543 GKVRRRQDELRD
-557 LEETHLEIEEELA
+557 LENVRREIEEELA
-570 QWESCR
+570 QWESTR
-576 EPEPPRSSSVQKN
+576 EPEPPRSDTVRKN

-603 YKTVEFGKELSGD
+603 YKVVEFGRELSGD
-616 PERCGRLEEALLE
+616 PKRCGRLEEALLE
-629 MGILDALVIEEQYRD
+629 MGILDALVIEEQYRE
-644 QVMEADP
+644 QVMKADP
-651 GCADRYLFVQPHY
+651 GCADRYLFVQTHHA
-664 EEKSLLDLLDL
+664 EKSLLDVLDL
-675 NDSINDIFF
+675 NDSVNDIFM
-684 NQRITGILGNIALA
+684 NQRITGILGNIAL
-698 ASEEPE
+698 SERLEEAE
-704 GDARTG
+704 GAGSGG
-710 SAGAGAAMTSVC
+710 SAGIGASMTAVR

-735 VSSEHEAGFIG
+735 ISGEHEAGFIG
-746 VQAREKSRQAKIASC
+746 VQAREKNRQAKIASC

-767 NEQRQKILRG
+767 NEQKQEVLRG
-777 EMSVLEQRISR
+777 EVAVLEQRISR
-788 LQEEYEDLPED
+788 LQEEYESLPED

-821 EGSRLERELMEVGEA
+821 EGARLERELMEVGEA
-836 LKELKRK
+836 LGELKRQ
-843 AAEIAQKLYLT
+843 AAEIARKLYLT
-854 CSYDTFRR
+854 CSYETFRR
-862 ADEAASEYS
+862 ADEAASDYR

-885 QIRTHLEELEER
+885 QIRSHMEELGER

-905 DQIRYEAGS
+905 DQIRYEAG
-914 AGRELKKEQEEHD
+914 GVKKELKKEQEEYD
-927 SILRQLE
+927 SILRQLA

-939 QIRQKLDECMEWLKE
+939 QIRQKLDECMEWLKD
-954 YPERLQSCVTEKTQ
+954 YPERLQSCVAEKTL
-968 NEERIRALSGQAS
+968 NEERIRALSEQAA

-1004 RGLHYVELPGEE
+1004 RSLHYVELPGEE
-1016 SETAGQHSANEE
+1016 
-1028 NAPGFKV
+1028 
-1035 KMQERRA
+1035 A
-1042 EESAEKIRSL
+1042 EAAESAEKIRSL

-1057 REMDKEQIIRSLNQ
+1057 RDMDKEQIIRSLNQ

-1094 DQEAQKGD
+1094 DREAQKGD

-1125 TYLAEEIAELKDLIK
+1125 THLAEEIAELKDLIK

-1188 NLRWRSK
+1188 NLRWRSR
-1195 TAETEEQLDTKE
+1195 TAETEDQLDTKE

-1222 EAAKMSAHF
+1222 EAAKLSAHF

-1270 SQKSGER
+1270 FQKGGER

-1338 FRLMAEFQ
+1338 FRLMAEFE

-1387 NGHSRV
+1387 NGHARV
-1393 MLEDESEMEKQA
+1393 MLEDESEMEKRA

>member
-103 TIGMGIRARRGKPLD
+103 TVGMGIRARRGKPLD
-118 KWYFTLSDGRR
+118 KWYFSLSDGRR
-129 VGKDFLLYKE
+129 VGRDFLLYKE

-180 TVEEYRELIDLLIQ
+180 TVEEYKELIDLLIQ

-249 QAAAKIQRVLDRY
+249 QAAEKIQRVLDRY
-262 NRLTLFEKAERCCEN
+262 NRLTLFEKADRCCEN
-277 QKKLSET
+277 QKKLSEA
-284 EREAKMQ
+284 EREAKAQ

-297 CRKRVLALG
+297 SRKRVLALE
-306 QEIAELD
+306 QEISELD
-313 ARREAMEKE
+313 ARRDAMEKE

-346 TRESLLEEKQRQLVA
+346 TRKSLLEKKQRQLDA
-361 KQEQYMEIEGKK
+361 KQEQYTEIEGKK

-382 KERELE
+382 KERELD

-401 SFDEHDFFQEELKEN
+401 SFEEHDFFQAELKEN
-416 FYAVFSWDTHEAQFR
+416 FDKAFSWETHETQFR
-431 KVKEEISRG
+431 KVKDEISRG

-445 EAEIRQREADDLLKK
+445 EAETRQREADDLLKK

-477 LESVMIQVENEW
+477 LESVLVQVENEW
-489 KEALYSWNGQNEELK
+489 KEALYSWNGRNEELK

-509 MREMARFADEYGEK
+509 MREMARFADEYGEA
-523 SDFARVRRTAADLW
+523 SDFTRVRQTAADLW
-537 IARKGD
+537 IGRKGEIS
-543 LDGAARRKRDEIRD
+543 GEVRRRQDELRD
-557 LEETHLEIEEELA
+557 LENAHREIEEELA
-570 QWESCR
+570 QWESSR
-576 EPEPPRSSSVQKN
+576 EPEPTRSNAVRRN

-603 YKTVEFGKELSGD
+603 YKVVEFGQELSGD

-664 EEKSLLDLLDL
+664 AEKSLLDVLDL
-675 NDSINDIFF
+675 NDSVNDIFM
-684 NQRITGILGNIALA
+684 NQRITGILGNIAL
-698 ASEEPE
+698 SERPE
-704 GDARTG
+704 EAEGAGSGG
-710 SAGAGAAMTSVC
+710 SAGIGASMTAVR

-735 VSSEHEAGFIG
+735 ISGEHEAGFIG
-746 VQAREKSRQAKIASC
+746 VQAREKNRQAKIASC

-767 NEQRQKILRG
+767 NEQRQEILRG
-777 EMSVLEQRISR
+777 EVNALEQRIRR
-788 LQEEYEDLPED
+788 LREEYESLPED

-813 RTVERMRE
+813 RAVERMRE
-821 EGSRLERELMEVGEA
+821 EGARLERELMEVGEA
-836 LKELKRK
+836 LGELKRQ

-854 CSYDTFRR
+854 CSYETFRR
-862 ADEAASEYS
+862 ADEAASDYR

-885 QIRTHLEELEER
+885 QIRAHMEELGER

-914 AGRELKKEQEEHD
+914 AGRELKKEQEEYD

-939 QIRQKLDECMEWLKE
+939 QIRQKLDECMEWLKD
-954 YPERLQSCVTEKTQ
+954 YPERLQSCVAEKTQ
-968 NEERIRALSGQAS
+968 NEERIRAISGQAA
-981 QNEERISEL
+981 QNEERIVEL
-990 RRRAEYLETCFAAE
+990 KRRAEYLETCFAAE
-1004 RGLHYVELPGEE
+1004 RSLHYVELQGEE
-1016 SETAGQHSANEE
+1016 SEAA
-1028 NAPGFKV
+1028 
-1035 KMQERRA
+1035 
-1042 EESAEKIRSL
+1042 ESAERIRSL

-1057 REMDKEQIIRSLNQ
+1057 SDMDKEQIIRSLNQ

-1094 DQEAQKGD
+1094 DRKAQKGD

-1125 TYLAEEIAELKDLIK
+1125 THLAEEIEELKDLIK

-1188 NLRWRSK
+1188 NLRWRSR
-1195 TAETEEQLDTKE
+1195 TAETEDQLDTKE

-1222 EAAKMSAHF
+1222 EAAKLSAHF

-1270 SQKSGER
+1270 FQKGGER

-1393 MLEDESEMEKQA
+1393 MLEDESEMEKRA

>member
-15 FWYYDD
+15 FWYYDE

-91 LEFKRKESDTWL
+91 LEFKRRESDTWL
-103 TIGMGIRARRGKPLD
+103 TVGMGIRARRGKPLD
-118 KWYFTLSDGRR
+118 KWYFSLSDGRR

-180 TVEEYRELIDLLIQ
+180 TVEEYKEMIDLLIQ

-206 SVVNDILSDSLQP
+206 SVVSDILSDSLQP

-249 QAAAKIQRVLDRY
+249 QAAEKIQRVLDRY
-262 NRLTLFEKAERCCEN
+262 NRLTLFEKADRCCEN
-277 QKKLSET
+277 QKKLSEA
-284 EREAKMQ
+284 EREARSQ
-291 ADETER
+291 AEETE
-297 CRKRVLALG
+297 CSRKRVLALE
-306 QEIAELD
+306 QEISELD
-313 ARREAMEKE
+313 ARRDALEKE

-346 TRESLLEEKQRQLVA
+346 TREGLLEEKRRQLDA
-361 KQEQYMEIEGKK
+361 KQEQYVELEGKK

-382 KERELE
+382 KESELDG
-388 SILEEMQSEAEEM
+388 ILEEMQSEAGEM
-401 SFDEHDFFQEELKEN
+401 SFEEHDFFQDELKEN
-416 FYAVFSWDTHEAQFR
+416 FNSAFSWDTHEAQFQ
-431 KVKEEISRG
+431 KVKDEIGRG

-445 EAEIRQREADDLLKK
+445 EAETRQREADELLKK

-470 AQRREGE
+470 AQRRESE
-477 LESVMIQVENEW
+477 LESVLVQVENEW
-489 KEALYSWNGQNEELK
+489 KEALYSWNGRNEELK

-509 MREMARFADEYGEK
+509 MREIARFADEYGES
-523 SDFARVRRTAADLW
+523 SDFARVRQTAADLW
-537 IARKGD
+537 IGRKGEIS
-543 LDGAARRKRDEIRD
+543 GKVRRRQDELRD
-557 LEETHLEIEEELA
+557 LENIRREIEEELA
-570 QWESCR
+570 QWESTR
-576 EPEPPRSSSVQKN
+576 EPEPPRSDTVRKN

-603 YKTVEFGKELSGD
+603 YKVVEFGRELSGD
-616 PERCGRLEEALLE
+616 PKRCGRLEEALLE
-629 MGILDALVIEEQYRD
+629 MGILDALVIEEQYRE
-644 QVMEADP
+644 QVMKADP
-651 GCADRYLFVQPHY
+651 GCADRYLFVQTHHA
-664 EEKSLLDLLDL
+664 EKSLLDVLDL
-675 NDSINDIFF
+675 NDSVNDIFM
-684 NQRITGILGNIALA
+684 NQRITGILGNIAL
-698 ASEEPE
+698 SERLEE
-704 GDARTG
+704 AE
-710 SAGAGAAMTSVC
+710 GAGSGGTAGIGASMTAVR

-735 VSSEHEAGFIG
+735 ISGEHEAGFIG
-746 VQAREKSRQAKIASC
+746 VQAREKNRQAKIASC

-767 NEQRQKILRG
+767 NEQRQEVLRG
-777 EMSVLEQRISR
+777 EAAVLEQRISR
-788 LQEEYEDLPED
+788 LQEEYESLPED

-813 RTVERMRE
+813 RTVVRMRE
-821 EGSRLERELMEVGEA
+821 EGARLERELMEVGEA
-836 LKELKRK
+836 LGELKRQ

-854 CSYDTFRR
+854 CSYETFRR
-862 ADEAASEYS
+862 AEEAASDYR

-885 QIRTHLEELEER
+885 QIRAHIEELGER

-914 AGRELKKEQEEHD
+914 AGRELKKEQEEYD

-954 YPERLQSCVTEKTQ
+954 YPERLQSCVAEKTQ
-968 NEERIRALSGQAS
+968 NEERIRALSEQAA
-981 QNEERISEL
+981 QNEERIVEL
-990 RRRAEYLETCFAAE
+990 KRRAEYLETCFAAE
-1004 RGLHYVELPGEE
+1004 RSLHYVELPGEE
-1016 SETAGQHSANEE
+1016 
-1028 NAPGFKV
+1028 
-1035 KMQERRA
+1035 A
-1042 EESAEKIRSL
+1042 EAAEPAEKIRSL

-1057 REMDKEQIIRSLNQ
+1057 RDMDKEQIIRSLNQ

-1094 DQEAQKGD
+1094 DREAQKGD

-1125 TYLAEEIAELKDLIK
+1125 THLAEEIAELKDLIK

-1188 NLRWRSK
+1188 NLRWRSR
-1195 TAETEEQLDTKE
+1195 TAETEDQLDTKE

-1222 EAAKMSAHF
+1222 EAAKLSAHF

-1270 SQKSGER
+1270 FQKGGER

-1387 NGHSRV
+1387 NGHARV
-1393 MLEDESEMEKQA
+1393 MLEDESEMEKRA

>member
-91 LEFKRKESDTWL
+91 LEFKRQESDTWL
-103 TIGMGIRARRGKPLD
+103 TVGMGIRARRGKPLD
-118 KWYFTLSDGRR
+118 KWYFSLSDGRR
-129 VGKDFLLYKE
+129 VGRDFLLYKE

-180 TVEEYRELIDLLIQ
+180 TVEEYKELIDLLIQ

-249 QAAAKIQRVLDRY
+249 QAAEKIQRVLDRY
-262 NRLTLFEKAERCCEN
+262 NRLTFFEKADRCCEN
-277 QKKLSET
+277 QKRLSEA
-284 EREAKMQ
+284 EREAKAQ

-297 CRKRVLALG
+297 SRKRVLALE
-306 QEIAELD
+306 QEISELD
-313 ARREAMEKE
+313 ARRDAMEKE

-346 TRESLLEEKQRQLVA
+346 TRESLLEEKQRQLDA
-361 KQEQYMEIEGKK
+361 KQEQYTEIEGKK

-382 KERELE
+382 KERELD

-401 SFDEHDFFQEELKEN
+401 SFEEHDFFQDELKEN
-416 FYAVFSWDTHEAQFR
+416 FDKAFSWDTHEAQFR
-431 KVKEEISRG
+431 KVKDEISRG

-445 EAEIRQREADDLLKK
+445 EAETRQREADDLLKK

-477 LESVMIQVENEW
+477 LESVLVQVENEW
-489 KEALYSWNGQNEELK
+489 KEALYSWNGRNEELK

-509 MREMARFADEYGEK
+509 MREMARFADEYGEA
-523 SDFARVRRTAADLW
+523 SDFARVRQTAADLW
-537 IARKGD
+537 IGRKGEIS
-543 LDGAARRKRDEIRD
+543 GEVRRRQDELQD
-557 LEETHLEIEEELA
+557 LEDAHREIEEELA
-570 QWESCR
+570 QWESSR
-576 EPEPPRSSSVQKN
+576 EPEPPRSDAVRKN

-603 YKTVEFGKELSGD
+603 YKVVEFGRELSGD
-616 PERCGRLEEALLE
+616 PKRCGRLEEALLE
-629 MGILDALVIEEQYRD
+629 MGILDALVIEEQYRE
-644 QVMEADP
+644 QVMKADP
-651 GCADRYLFVQPHY
+651 GCADRYLFVQTHHA
-664 EEKSLLDLLDL
+664 EKSLLDVLDL
-675 NDSINDIFF
+675 NDSVNDIFM
-684 NQRITGILGNIALA
+684 NQRITGILGNIGISG
-698 ASEEPE
+698 SEEPE
-704 GDARTG
+704 GAASGG
-710 SAGAGAAMTSVC
+710 SVHAGFAGISASMTAVH

-735 VSSEHEAGFIG
+735 ISGEHEAGFIG
-746 VQAREKSRQAKIASC
+746 VQAREKNRQAKIASC

-767 NEQRQKILRG
+767 NEQRQEVLRG
-777 EMSVLEQRISR
+777 EVSALEQRIRR
-788 LQEEYEDLPED
+788 LQDEYESLPED

-813 RTVERMRE
+813 RTVVRMRE
-821 EGSRLERELMEVGEA
+821 EGARLERELMEVGEA
-836 LKELKRK
+836 LGELKRQ

-854 CSYDTFRR
+854 CSYETFRR
-862 ADEAASEYS
+862 AEEAASDYR

-885 QIRTHLEELEER
+885 QIRAHIEELGER

-914 AGRELKKEQEEHD
+914 AGRELKKEQEEYD

-954 YPERLQSCVTEKTQ
+954 YPERLQSCVAEKTQ
-968 NEERIRALSGQAS
+968 NEERIRALLEQAA
-981 QNEERISEL
+981 QNEERIGEL

-1004 RGLHYVELPGEE
+1004 RSLHYVELPEEE
-1016 SETAGQHSANEE
+1016 SETAE
-1028 NAPGFKV
+1028 P
-1035 KMQERRA
+1035 
-1042 EESAEKIRSL
+1042 AEKIRSL

-1057 REMDKEQIIRSLNQ
+1057 RDMDKEQIIRSLNQ

-1094 DQEAQKGD
+1094 DREAQKGD

-1125 TYLAEEIAELKDLIK
+1125 VHLEEEIAELKDLIK

-1188 NLRWRSK
+1188 NLRWRSR
-1195 TAETEEQLDTKE
+1195 TAETEDQLDTKE

-1222 EAAKMSAHF
+1222 EAAKLSAHF

-1270 SQKSGER
+1270 FQKGGER

-1338 FRLMAEFQ
+1338 FRLMAEFE

-1387 NGHSRV
+1387 NGHARV

-1405 AQEA
+1405 ELED

>member
-15 FWYYDD
+15 FWYYDE

-91 LEFKRKESDTWL
+91 LEFKRRESDTWL
-103 TIGMGIRARRGKPLD
+103 TVGMGIRARRGKPLD
-118 KWYFTLSDGRR
+118 KWYFSLSDGRR

-180 TVEEYRELIDLLIQ
+180 TVEEYKEMIDLLIQ

-206 SVVNDILSDSLQP
+206 SVVSDILSDSLQP

-249 QAAAKIQRVLDRY
+249 QAAEKIQRVLDRY
-262 NRLTLFEKAERCCEN
+262 NRLTLFEKADRCCEN
-277 QKKLSET
+277 QKKLSEA
-284 EREAKMQ
+284 EREARSQ
-291 ADETER
+291 AEETE
-297 CRKRVLALG
+297 CSRKRVLALE
-306 QEIAELD
+306 QEISELD
-313 ARREAMEKE
+313 ARRDALEKE

-346 TRESLLEEKQRQLVA
+346 TREGLLEEKRRQLDA
-361 KQEQYMEIEGKK
+361 KQEQYVELEGKK

-382 KERELE
+382 KESELDG
-388 SILEEMQSEAEEM
+388 ILEEMQSEAGEM
-401 SFDEHDFFQEELKEN
+401 SFEEHDFFQDELKEN
-416 FYAVFSWDTHEAQFR
+416 FNSAFSWDTHEAQFQ
-431 KVKEEISRG
+431 KVKDEIGRG

-445 EAEIRQREADDLLKK
+445 GAETRQREADELLKK

-470 AQRREGE
+470 AQRRESE
-477 LESVMIQVENEW
+477 LESVLVQVENEW
-489 KEALYSWNGQNEELK
+489 KEAIYSWNGRNEELN

-509 MREMARFADEYGEK
+509 MREMARFADEYGEL
-523 SDFARVRRTAADLW
+523 SDFARVRQTAADLW
-537 IARKGD
+537 IGRKGEIS
-543 LDGAARRKRDEIRD
+543 GEVRRRQDELQD
-557 LEETHLEIEEELA
+557 LENAHREIEEELA
-570 QWESCR
+570 QWESSR
-576 EPEPPRSSSVQKN
+576 EPEPPRSDAVRKN

-603 YKTVEFGKELSGD
+603 YKVVEFGQELSGD

-629 MGILDALVIEEQYRD
+629 MGILDALVIEEQYRE
-644 QVMEADP
+644 QVMKADP
-651 GCADRYLFVQPHY
+651 GCADRYLFVQTHHA
-664 EEKSLLDLLDL
+664 EKSLLDVLDL
-675 NDSINDIFF
+675 NDSVNDIFM
-684 NQRITGILGNIALA
+684 NQRITGILGNIGISG
-698 ASEEPE
+698 SEEPE
-704 GDARTG
+704 GAASG
-710 SAGAGAAMTSVC
+710 GFVHAGFAGISASMTAVH

-735 VSSEHEAGFIG
+735 VSGEHEAGFIG
-746 VQAREKSRQAKIASC
+746 VQAREKNRQAKIASC

-767 NEQRQKILRG
+767 NEQKQEVLRG
-777 EMSVLEQRISR
+777 EVAVLEQRISR
-788 LQEEYEDLPED
+788 LQEEYESLPED

-821 EGSRLERELMEVGEA
+821 EGARLERELMEVGEA
-836 LKELKRK
+836 LGELKRQ
-843 AAEIAQKLYLT
+843 AAEIARKLYLT
-854 CSYDTFRR
+854 CSYETFRR
-862 ADEAASEYS
+862 ADEAASDYR

-885 QIRTHLEELEER
+885 QIRAHMEELGER

-905 DQIRYEAGS
+905 DQIRYEAG
-914 AGRELKKEQEEHD
+914 GVKKELKKEQEEYD

-954 YPERLQSCVTEKTQ
+954 YPERLQSCVAEKTQ
-968 NEERIRALSGQAS
+968 NEERIRALSEQAA
-981 QNEERISEL
+981 QNEERIVEL
-990 RRRAEYLETCFAAE
+990 KRRAEYLETCFAAE
-1004 RGLHYVELPGEE
+1004 RSLHYVELPGEE
-1016 SETAGQHSANEE
+1016 AETEE
-1028 NAPGFKV
+1028 P
-1035 KMQERRA
+1035 
-1042 EESAEKIRSL
+1042 AEKIRSL

-1057 REMDKEQIIRSLNQ
+1057 RDMDKEQIIRSMNQ

-1094 DQEAQKGD
+1094 DREAQKGD

-1125 TYLAEEIAELKDLIK
+1125 VHLEEEIAELKDLIK

-1188 NLRWRSK
+1188 NLRWRSR
-1195 TAETEEQLDTKE
+1195 TAETEDQLDTKE

-1222 EAAKMSAHF
+1222 EAAKLSAHF

-1270 SQKSGER
+1270 FQKGGER

-1387 NGHSRV
+1387 NGHARV
-1393 MLEDESEMEKQA
+1393 MLEDESEMEKRA

>member
-15 FWYYDD
+15 FWYYDE

-91 LEFKRKESDTWL
+91 LEFKRRESDAWL
-103 TIGMGIRARRGKPLD
+103 TVGMGIRARRGKPLD
-118 KWYFTLSDGRR
+118 KWYFSLSDGRR

-180 TVEEYRELIDLLIQ
+180 TVEEYKEMIDLLIQ

-206 SVVNDILSDSLQP
+206 SVVSDILSDSLQP

-249 QAAAKIQRVLDRY
+249 QAAEKIQRVLDRY
-262 NRLTLFEKAERCCEN
+262 NRLTLFEKADRCCEN
-277 QKKLSET
+277 QKKLSEA
-284 EREAKMQ
+284 EREARSQ
-291 ADETER
+291 AEETE
-297 CRKRVLALG
+297 CSRKRVLALE
-306 QEIAELD
+306 QEISELD
-313 ARREAMEKE
+313 ARRDALEKE

-346 TRESLLEEKQRQLVA
+346 TREGLLEEKRRQLDA
-361 KQEQYMEIEGKK
+361 KQEQYVELEGKK

-382 KERELE
+382 KESELDG
-388 SILEEMQSEAEEM
+388 ILEEMQSEAGEM
-401 SFDEHDFFQEELKEN
+401 SFEEHDFFQDELKEN
-416 FYAVFSWDTHEAQFR
+416 FNSAFSWDTHEAQFQ
-431 KVKEEISRG
+431 KVKDEIGRG

-445 EAEIRQREADDLLKK
+445 EAETRQREADELLKK

-470 AQRREGE
+470 AQRRESE
-477 LESVMIQVENEW
+477 LESVLVQVENEW
-489 KEALYSWNGQNEELK
+489 KEALYSWNGRNEELK

-509 MREMARFADEYGEK
+509 MREIARFADEYGES
-523 SDFARVRRTAADLW
+523 SDFARVRQTAADLW
-537 IARKGD
+537 IGRKGEIS
-543 LDGAARRKRDEIRD
+543 GKVRRRQDELRD
-557 LEETHLEIEEELA
+557 LENIRREIEEELA
-570 QWESCR
+570 QWESTR
-576 EPEPPRSSSVQKN
+576 EPEPPRSDAVRKN

-603 YKTVEFGKELSGD
+603 YKVVEFGRELSGD
-616 PERCGRLEEALLE
+616 PKRCGRLEEALLE
-629 MGILDALVIEEQYRD
+629 MGILDALVIEEQYRE
-644 QVMEADP
+644 QVMKADP
-651 GCADRYLFVQPHY
+651 GCADRYLFAQTHHA
-664 EEKSLLDLLDL
+664 EKSLLDVLDL
-675 NDSINDIFF
+675 NDSVNDIFM
-684 NQRITGILGNIALA
+684 NQRITGILGNIAL
-698 ASEEPE
+698 SERLEEAE
-704 GDARTG
+704 GAGSGG
-710 SAGAGAAMTSVC
+710 SAGIGASMTAVH

-735 VSSEHEAGFIG
+735 VSGEHEAGFIG
-746 VQAREKSRQAKIASC
+746 VQAREKNRQAKIASC

-767 NEQRQKILRG
+767 NEQKQEVLRG
-777 EMSVLEQRISR
+777 EVAVLEQRISR
-788 LQEEYEDLPED
+788 LQEEYESLPED

-821 EGSRLERELMEVGEA
+821 EGARLERELMEVGEA
-836 LKELKRK
+836 LGELKRQ
-843 AAEIAQKLYLT
+843 AAEIARKLYLT
-854 CSYDTFRR
+854 CSYETFRR
-862 ADEAASEYS
+862 ADEAASDYR

-885 QIRTHLEELEER
+885 QIRAHMEELGER

-905 DQIRYEAGS
+905 DQIRYEAG
-914 AGRELKKEQEEHD
+914 GVKKELKKEQEEYD

-954 YPERLQSCVTEKTQ
+954 YPERLQSCVAEKTQ
-968 NEERIRALSGQAS
+968 NEERIRALSEQAA
-981 QNEERISEL
+981 QNEERIVEL
-990 RRRAEYLETCFAAE
+990 KRRAEYLETCFAAE
-1004 RGLHYVELPGEE
+1004 RSLHYVELPGEE
-1016 SETAGQHSANEE
+1016 SETAE
-1028 NAPGFKV
+1028 P
-1035 KMQERRA
+1035 
-1042 EESAEKIRSL
+1042 AEKIRSL

-1057 REMDKEQIIRSLNQ
+1057 RDMDKEQIIRSLNQ

-1094 DQEAQKGD
+1094 DREAQKGD

-1125 TYLAEEIAELKDLIK
+1125 VHLEEEIAELKDLIK

-1188 NLRWRSK
+1188 NLRWRSR
-1195 TAETEEQLDTKE
+1195 TAETEDQLDTKE

-1222 EAAKMSAHF
+1222 EAAKLSAHF

-1270 SQKSGER
+1270 FQKGGER

-1338 FRLMAEFQ
+1338 FRLMAEFE

-1387 NGHSRV
+1387 NGHARV
-1393 MLEDESEMEKQA
+1393 MLEDESEMEKRA

>member
-103 TIGMGIRARRGKPLD
+103 TVGMGIRARRGKPLD
-118 KWYFTLSDGRR
+118 KWYFSLSDGRR
-129 VGKDFLLYKE
+129 VGRDFLLYKE

-180 TVEEYRELIDLLIQ
+180 TVEEYKELIDLLIQ

-249 QAAAKIQRVLDRY
+249 QAAEKIQRVLDRY
-262 NRLTLFEKAERCCEN
+262 NRLTLFEKADRCCEN
-277 QKKLSET
+277 QKKLSEA
-284 EREAKMQ
+284 EREAKAQ

-297 CRKRVLALG
+297 SRKRVLALE
-306 QEIAELD
+306 QEISELD
-313 ARREAMEKE
+313 ARRDAMEKE

-346 TRESLLEEKQRQLVA
+346 TRKSLLEEKQRQLDA
-361 KQEQYMEIEGKK
+361 KQEQYTEIEGKK

-382 KERELE
+382 KERELD

-401 SFDEHDFFQEELKEN
+401 SFEEHDFFQAELKEN
-416 FYAVFSWDTHEAQFR
+416 FDKAFSWETHETQFR
-431 KVKEEISRG
+431 KVKDEISRG

-445 EAEIRQREADDLLKK
+445 EAETRQREADDLLKK

-477 LESVMIQVENEW
+477 LESVLVQVENEW
-489 KEALYSWNGQNEELK
+489 KEALYSWNGRNEELK

-509 MREMARFADEYGEK
+509 MREMARFADEYGEA
-523 SDFARVRRTAADLW
+523 SDFTRVRQTAADLW
-537 IARKGD
+537 IGRKGEIS
-543 LDGAARRKRDEIRD
+543 GEVRRRQDEFRD
-557 LEETHLEIEEELA
+557 LENAHREIEEELA
-570 QWESCR
+570 QWESSR
-576 EPEPPRSSSVQKN
+576 EPEPTRSNAVRRN

-603 YKTVEFGKELSGD
+603 YKVVEFGQELSGD

-664 EEKSLLDLLDL
+664 AEKSLLDVLDL
-675 NDSINDIFF
+675 NDSVNDIFM
-684 NQRITGILGNIALA
+684 NQRITGILGNIAL
-698 ASEEPE
+698 SERPE
-704 GDARTG
+704 EAEGAEGAGSGG
-710 SAGAGAAMTSVC
+710 SAGIGASMTAVR

-735 VSSEHEAGFIG
+735 ISGEHEAGFIG
-746 VQAREKSRQAKIASC
+746 VQAREKNRQAKIASC

-767 NEQRQKILRG
+767 NEQRQEILRG
-777 EMSVLEQRISR
+777 EVNALEQRIRR
-788 LQEEYEDLPED
+788 LREEYESLPED

-813 RTVERMRE
+813 RAVERMRE
-821 EGSRLERELMEVGEA
+821 EGARLERELMEVGEA
-836 LKELKRK
+836 LGELKRQ

-854 CSYDTFRR
+854 CSYETFRR
-862 ADEAASEYS
+862 ADEAASDYR

-885 QIRTHLEELEER
+885 QIRAHMEELGER

-914 AGRELKKEQEEHD
+914 AGRELKKEQEEYD

-939 QIRQKLDECMEWLKE
+939 QIRQKLDECMEWLKD
-954 YPERLQSCVTEKTQ
+954 YPERLQSCVAEKTQ
-968 NEERIRALSGQAS
+968 NEERIRAISGQAA
-981 QNEERISEL
+981 QNEERIVEL
-990 RRRAEYLETCFAAE
+990 KRRAEYLETCFAAE
-1004 RGLHYVELPGEE
+1004 RSLHYVELQGEE
-1016 SETAGQHSANEE
+1016 SEAA
-1028 NAPGFKV
+1028 
-1035 KMQERRA
+1035 
-1042 EESAEKIRSL
+1042 ESAERIRSL

-1057 REMDKEQIIRSLNQ
+1057 SDMDKEQIIRSLNQ

-1094 DQEAQKGD
+1094 DRKAQKGD

-1125 TYLAEEIAELKDLIK
+1125 THLAEEIEELKDLIK

-1188 NLRWRSK
+1188 NLRWRSR
-1195 TAETEEQLDTKE
+1195 TAETEDQLDTKE

-1222 EAAKMSAHF
+1222 EAAKLSAHF

-1270 SQKSGER
+1270 FQKGGER

-1387 NGHSRV
+1387 NGHARV
-1393 MLEDESEMEKQA
+1393 MLEDESEMEKRE

>member
-15 FWYYDD
+15 FWYYDE

-91 LEFKRKESDTWL
+91 LEFKRRESDTWL
-103 TIGMGIRARRGKPLD
+103 TVGMGIRARRGKPLD
-118 KWYFTLSDGRR
+118 KWYFSLSDGRR

-180 TVEEYRELIDLLIQ
+180 TVEEYKEMIDLLIQ

-206 SVVNDILSDSLQP
+206 SVVSDILSDSLQP

-249 QAAAKIQRVLDRY
+249 QAAEKIQRVLDRY
-262 NRLTLFEKAERCCEN
+262 NRLTLFEKADRCCEN
-277 QKKLSET
+277 QKKLSEA
-284 EREAKMQ
+284 EREARSQ
-291 ADETER
+291 AEETER
-297 CRKRVLALG
+297 SRKRVLALE
-306 QEIAELD
+306 QEISELD
-313 ARREAMEKE
+313 ARRDALEKE

-346 TRESLLEEKQRQLVA
+346 TREGLLEEKRRQLDA
-361 KQEQYMEIEGKK
+361 KQEQYVELEGKK

-382 KERELE
+382 KESELDG
-388 SILEEMQSEAEEM
+388 ILEEMQSEAGEM
-401 SFDEHDFFQEELKEN
+401 SFEEHDFFQDELKEN
-416 FYAVFSWDTHEAQFR
+416 FNSAFSWDTHEAQFQ
-431 KVKEEISRG
+431 KVKDEIGRG

-445 EAEIRQREADDLLKK
+445 EAETRQREADELLKK

-470 AQRREGE
+470 AQRRESE
-477 LESVMIQVENEW
+477 LESVLVQVENEW
-489 KEALYSWNGQNEELK
+489 KEALYSWNGRNEELK

-509 MREMARFADEYGEK
+509 MREMARFADEYGES
-523 SDFARVRRTAADLW
+523 SDFARVRQTAADLW
-537 IARKGD
+537 IGRKGEIS
-543 LDGAARRKRDEIRD
+543 GKVRRRQDELRD
-557 LEETHLEIEEELA
+557 LENIRREIEEELA
-570 QWESCR
+570 QWESTR
-576 EPEPPRSSSVQKN
+576 EPEPPRSDTVRKN

-603 YKTVEFGKELSGD
+603 YKVVEFGRELSGD
-616 PERCGRLEEALLE
+616 PKRCGRLEEALLE
-629 MGILDALVIEEQYRD
+629 MGILDALVIEEQYRE
-644 QVMEADP
+644 QVMKADP
-651 GCADRYLFVQPHY
+651 GCADRYLFVQTHHA
-664 EEKSLLDLLDL
+664 EKSLLDVLDL
-675 NDSINDIFF
+675 NDSVNDIFM
-684 NQRITGILGNIALA
+684 NQRITGILGNIGISG
-698 ASEEPE
+698 SEEPE
-704 GDARTG
+704 GAASGG
-710 SAGAGAAMTSVC
+710 SVHAGFAGISASMTAVH

-735 VSSEHEAGFIG
+735 VSGEHEAGFIG
-746 VQAREKSRQAKIASC
+746 VQAREKNRQAKIASC

-767 NEQRQKILRG
+767 NEQKQEVLRG
-777 EMSVLEQRISR
+777 EVAVLEQRISR
-788 LQEEYEDLPED
+788 LQEEYESLPED

-821 EGSRLERELMEVGEA
+821 EGARLERELMEVGEA
-836 LKELKRK
+836 LGELKRQ
-843 AAEIAQKLYLT
+843 AAEIARKLYLT
-854 CSYDTFRR
+854 CSYETFRR
-862 ADEAASEYS
+862 ADEAASDYR

-885 QIRTHLEELEER
+885 QIRAHMEELGER

-905 DQIRYEAGS
+905 DQIRYEAG
-914 AGRELKKEQEEHD
+914 GVKKELKKEQEEYD

-954 YPERLQSCVTEKTQ
+954 YPERLQSCVAEKTQ
-968 NEERIRALSGQAS
+968 NEERIRALSEQAA
-981 QNEERISEL
+981 QNEERIVEL
-990 RRRAEYLETCFAAE
+990 KRRAEYLETCFAAE
-1004 RGLHYVELPGEE
+1004 RSLHYVELPGEE
-1016 SETAGQHSANEE
+1016 AETEE
-1028 NAPGFKV
+1028 P
-1035 KMQERRA
+1035 
-1042 EESAEKIRSL
+1042 AEKIRSL

-1057 REMDKEQIIRSLNQ
+1057 RDMDKEQIIRSLNQ

-1094 DQEAQKGD
+1094 DREAQKGD

-1125 TYLAEEIAELKDLIK
+1125 VHLEEEIAELKDLIK

-1188 NLRWRSK
+1188 NLRWRSR
-1195 TAETEEQLDTKE
+1195 TAETEDQLDTKE

-1222 EAAKMSAHF
+1222 EAAKLSAHF

-1270 SQKSGER
+1270 FQKGGER

-1338 FRLMAEFQ
+1338 FRLMAEFE

-1387 NGHSRV
+1387 NGHARV
-1393 MLEDESEMEKQA
+1393 MLEDESEMEKRA

>member
-1 MNSRWQASRIGLIN
+1 MNSRWQASGIGLIN
-15 FWYYDD
+15 FWYYDE

-91 LEFKRKESDTWL
+91 LEFKRRESDTWL
-103 TIGMGIRARRGKPLD
+103 TVGMGIRARRGKPLD
-118 KWYFTLSDGRR
+118 KWYFSLSDGRR

-180 TVEEYRELIDLLIQ
+180 TVEEYKEMIDLLIQ

-206 SVVNDILSDSLQP
+206 SVVSDILSDSLQP

-239 LNLKAREAGY
+239 LNLKAREAGH
-249 QAAAKIQRVLDRY
+249 QAAEKIQRVLDRY
-262 NRLTLFEKAERCCEN
+262 NRLTLFEKADRCCEN
-277 QKKLSET
+277 QKKLSEA
-284 EREAKMQ
+284 EREARFQ
-291 ADETER
+291 AEETER
-297 CRKRVLALG
+297 SRKRVLALE
-306 QEIAELD
+306 QEISELD
-313 ARREAMEKE
+313 ARRDALEKE

-337 ELDLASRIR
+337 ELDLAARIR
-346 TRESLLEEKQRQLVA
+346 TRESLLEEKQRQLDA
-361 KQEQYMEIEGKK
+361 KQEQYTEIEGKK

-382 KERELE
+382 KERELD
-388 SILEEMQSEAEEM
+388 SILEEMQSEAGEM
-401 SFDEHDFFQEELKEN
+401 SFEEHDFFQDELKEN
-416 FYAVFSWDTHEAQFR
+416 FDKAFSWDTHEAQFQ
-431 KVKEEISRG
+431 KVKDEISRG

-445 EAEIRQREADDLLKK
+445 EAETRQREADDLLKK

-477 LESVMIQVENEW
+477 LEAVLVQVENEW
-489 KEALYSWNGQNEELK
+489 KEALYSWNGRNEELK

-509 MREMARFADEYGEK
+509 MREIARFADEYGES
-523 SDFARVRRTAADLW
+523 SDFARVRQTAADLW
-537 IARKGD
+537 IGRKGEIS
-543 LDGAARRKRDEIRD
+543 GKVRRRQDELRD
-557 LEETHLEIEEELA
+557 LENVRREIEEELA
-570 QWESCR
+570 QWESTR
-576 EPEPPRSSSVQKN
+576 EPEPPRSDTVRKN

-603 YKTVEFGKELSGD
+603 YKVVEFGRELSGD
-616 PERCGRLEEALLE
+616 PKRCGRLEEALLE
-629 MGILDALVIEEQYRD
+629 MGILDALVIEEQYRE
-644 QVMEADP
+644 QVMKADP
-651 GCADRYLFVQPHY
+651 GCADRYLFVQPHHA
-664 EEKSLLDLLDL
+664 EKSLLDVLDL
-675 NDSINDIFF
+675 NDSVNDIFM
-684 NQRITGILGNIALA
+684 NQRITGILGNIGISG
-698 ASEEPE
+698 SEEPE
-704 GDARTG
+704 GAASGESVHAG
-710 SAGAGAAMTSVC
+710 SAGISASMTAVH

-735 VSSEHEAGFIG
+735 VSGEHEAGFIG
-746 VQAREKSRQAKIASC
+746 VQAREKNRQAKIASC

-767 NEQRQKILRG
+767 NEQRQEVLRG
-777 EMSVLEQRISR
+777 EVAVLEQRISR
-788 LQEEYEDLPED
+788 LQEEYESLPED

-821 EGSRLERELMEVGEA
+821 EGARLERELMEVGEA
-836 LKELKRK
+836 LGELKRQ
-843 AAEIAQKLYLT
+843 AAEIARKLYLT
-854 CSYDTFRR
+854 CSYETFRR
-862 ADEAASEYS
+862 ADEAASDYR

-885 QIRTHLEELEER
+885 QIRSHMEELGER

-905 DQIRYEAGS
+905 DQIRYEAG
-914 AGRELKKEQEEHD
+914 GVKKELKKEQEEYD

-939 QIRQKLDECMEWLKE
+939 QIRQKLDECMEWLKD
-954 YPERLQSCVTEKTQ
+954 YPERLQSCVAEKTL
-968 NEERIRALSGQAS
+968 NEERIRALSEQAA

-1004 RGLHYVELPGEE
+1004 RSLHYVELPGEE
-1016 SETAGQHSANEE
+1016 
-1028 NAPGFKV
+1028 
-1035 KMQERRA
+1035 A
-1042 EESAEKIRSL
+1042 EAAESAEKIRSL

-1057 REMDKEQIIRSLNQ
+1057 RDMDKEQIIRSLNQ

-1094 DQEAQKGD
+1094 DREAQKGD

-1125 TYLAEEIAELKDLIK
+1125 THLAEEIAELKDLIK

-1188 NLRWRSK
+1188 NLRWRSR
-1195 TAETEEQLDTKE
+1195 TAETEDQLDTKE

-1222 EAAKMSAHF
+1222 EAAKLSAHF

-1270 SQKSGER
+1270 FQKGGER

-1338 FRLMAEFQ
+1338 FRLMAEFE

-1387 NGHSRV
+1387 NGHARV
-1393 MLEDESEMEKQA
+1393 MLEDESEMEKRA

>member
-15 FWYYDD
+15 FWYYDE

-91 LEFKRKESDTWL
+91 LEFKRRESDTWL
-103 TIGMGIRARRGKPLD
+103 TVGMGIRARRGKPLD
-118 KWYFTLSDGRR
+118 KWYFSLSDGRR

-180 TVEEYRELIDLLIQ
+180 TVEEYKEMIDLLIQ

-206 SVVNDILSDSLQP
+206 SVVSDILSDSLQP

-249 QAAAKIQRVLDRY
+249 QAAEKIQRVLDRY
-262 NRLTLFEKAERCCEN
+262 NRLTLFEKADRCCEN
-277 QKKLSET
+277 QKKLSEA
-284 EREAKMQ
+284 EREARSQ
-291 ADETER
+291 AEETE
-297 CRKRVLALG
+297 CSRKRVLALE
-306 QEIAELD
+306 QEISELD
-313 ARREAMEKE
+313 ARRDALEKE

-346 TRESLLEEKQRQLVA
+346 TREGLLEEKRRQLDA
-361 KQEQYMEIEGKK
+361 KQEQYVELEGKK

-382 KERELE
+382 KESELDG
-388 SILEEMQSEAEEM
+388 ILEEMQSEAGEM
-401 SFDEHDFFQEELKEN
+401 SFEEHDFFQDELKEN
-416 FYAVFSWDTHEAQFR
+416 FNSAFSWDTHEAQFQ
-431 KVKEEISRG
+431 KVKDEIGRG

-445 EAEIRQREADDLLKK
+445 EAETRQREADELLKK

-470 AQRREGE
+470 AQRRESE
-477 LESVMIQVENEW
+477 LESVLVQVENEW
-489 KEALYSWNGQNEELK
+489 KEALYSWNGRNEELK

-509 MREMARFADEYGEK
+509 MREIARFADEYGES
-523 SDFARVRRTAADLW
+523 SDFARVRQTAADLW
-537 IARKGD
+537 IGRKGEIS
-543 LDGAARRKRDEIRD
+543 GKVRRRQDELRD
-557 LEETHLEIEEELA
+557 LENIRREIEEELA
-570 QWESCR
+570 QWESTR
-576 EPEPPRSSSVQKN
+576 EPEPPRSGTVRKN

-603 YKTVEFGKELSGD
+603 YKVVEFGRELSGD
-616 PERCGRLEEALLE
+616 PKRCGRLEEALLE
-629 MGILDALVIEEQYRD
+629 MGILDALVIEEQYRE
-644 QVMEADP
+644 QVMKADP
-651 GCADRYLFVQPHY
+651 GCADRYLFVQTHHA
-664 EEKSLLDLLDL
+664 EKSLLDVLDL
-675 NDSINDIFF
+675 NDSVNDIFM
-684 NQRITGILGNIALA
+684 NQRITGILGNIAL
-698 ASEEPE
+698 SERLEEPE
-704 GDARTG
+704 GAASGG
-710 SAGAGAAMTSVC
+710 SVHAGFAGISASMTAVH

-735 VSSEHEAGFIG
+735 VSGEHEAGFIG
-746 VQAREKSRQAKIASC
+746 VQAREKNRQAKIASC

-767 NEQRQKILRG
+767 NEQRQEVLRG
-777 EMSVLEQRISR
+777 EVAVLEQRISR
-788 LQEEYEDLPED
+788 LQEEYESLPED

-821 EGSRLERELMEVGEA
+821 EGARLERELMEVGEA
-836 LKELKRK
+836 LGELKRQ
-843 AAEIAQKLYLT
+843 AAEIARKLYLT
-854 CSYDTFRR
+854 CSYETFRR
-862 ADEAASEYS
+862 ADEAASDYR

-885 QIRTHLEELEER
+885 QIRAHMEELGER

-905 DQIRYEAGS
+905 DQIRYEAG
-914 AGRELKKEQEEHD
+914 GVKKELKKEQEEYD

-954 YPERLQSCVTEKTQ
+954 YPERLQSCVAEKTQ
-968 NEERIRALSGQAS
+968 NEERIRALSEQAA
-981 QNEERISEL
+981 QNEERIVEL
-990 RRRAEYLETCFAAE
+990 KRRAEYLETCFAAE
-1004 RGLHYVELPGEE
+1004 RSLHYVELPGEE
-1016 SETAGQHSANEE
+1016 AETEE
-1028 NAPGFKV
+1028 P
-1035 KMQERRA
+1035 
-1042 EESAEKIRSL
+1042 AEKIRSL

-1057 REMDKEQIIRSLNQ
+1057 RDMDKEQIIRSLNQ

-1094 DQEAQKGD
+1094 DREAQKGD

-1125 TYLAEEIAELKDLIK
+1125 VHLEEEIAELKDLIK

-1188 NLRWRSK
+1188 NLRWRSR
-1195 TAETEEQLDTKE
+1195 TAETEDQLDTKE

-1222 EAAKMSAHF
+1222 EAAKLSAHF

-1270 SQKSGER
+1270 FQKGGER

-1338 FRLMAEFQ
+1338 FRLMAEFE

-1387 NGHSRV
+1387 NGHARV

-1405 AQEA
+1405 ELED

>member
-1 MNSRWQASRIGLIN
+1 M
-15 FWYYDD
+15 
-21 QEFPFVK
+21 
-28 GRMLLRG
+28 
-35 SNGSGKSVTMQSVIP
+35 
-50 LLLDGNMSPE
+50 
-60 RLDPFGSRDRKMS
+60 
-73 SYLLEED
+73 
-80 DGRDERTGYLY
+80 
-91 LEFKRKESDTWL
+91 
-103 TIGMGIRARRGKPLD
+103 
-118 KWYFTLSDGRR
+118 
-129 VGKDFLLYKE
+129 
-139 IGEKVTLSKKE
+139 
-150 LENRIAGGGQVFD
+150 FD

-180 TVEEYRELIDLLIQ
+180 TVEEYKEMIDLLIQ

-206 SVVNDILSDSLQP
+206 SVVSDILSDSLQP

-249 QAAAKIQRVLDRY
+249 QAAEKIQRVLDRY
-262 NRLTLFEKAERCCEN
+262 NRLTLFEKADRCCEN
-277 QKKLSET
+277 QKKLSEA
-284 EREAKMQ
+284 EREARSQ
-291 ADETER
+291 AEETE
-297 CRKRVLALG
+297 CSRKRVLALE
-306 QEIAELD
+306 QEISELD
-313 ARREAMEKE
+313 ARRDALEKE

-346 TRESLLEEKQRQLVA
+346 TREGLLEEKRRQLDA
-361 KQEQYMEIEGKK
+361 KQEQYVELEGKK

-382 KERELE
+382 KESELDG
-388 SILEEMQSEAEEM
+388 ILEEMQSEAGEM
-401 SFDEHDFFQEELKEN
+401 SFEEHDFFQDELKEN
-416 FYAVFSWDTHEAQFR
+416 FNSAFSWDTHEAQFQ
-431 KVKEEISRG
+431 KVKDEIGRG

-445 EAEIRQREADDLLKK
+445 EAETRQREADELLKK

-470 AQRREGE
+470 AQRRESE
-477 LESVMIQVENEW
+477 LESVLVQVENEW
-489 KEALYSWNGQNEELK
+489 KEALYSWNGRNEELK

-509 MREMARFADEYGEK
+509 MREMARFADEYGES
-523 SDFARVRRTAADLW
+523 SDFARVRQTAADLW
-537 IARKGD
+537 IGRKGEIS
-543 LDGAARRKRDEIRD
+543 GEVCRRQDELRD
-557 LEETHLEIEEELA
+557 LENAHREIEEELA
-570 QWESCR
+570 QWESTR
-576 EPEPPRSSSVQKN
+576 EPEPPRSGTVRKN

-603 YKTVEFGKELSGD
+603 YKVVEFGRELSGD
-616 PERCGRLEEALLE
+616 PKRCGRLEEALLE
-629 MGILDALVIEEQYRD
+629 MGILDALVIEEQYRE
-644 QVMEADP
+644 QVMKADP
-651 GCADRYLFVQPHY
+651 GCADRYLFVQTHHA
-664 EEKSLLDLLDL
+664 EKSLLDVLDL
-675 NDSINDIFF
+675 NDSVNDIFM
-684 NQRITGILGNIALA
+684 NQRITGILGNIGISG
-698 ASEEPE
+698 SEEPE
-704 GDARTG
+704 GAASGG
-710 SAGAGAAMTSVC
+710 SVHAGFAGISASMTAVH

-735 VSSEHEAGFIG
+735 VSGEHEAGFIG
-746 VQAREKSRQAKIASC
+746 VQAREKNRQAKIASC

-767 NEQRQKILRG
+767 NEQKQEVLRG
-777 EMSVLEQRISR
+777 EVAVLEQRISR
-788 LQEEYEDLPED
+788 LQEEYESLPED

-821 EGSRLERELMEVGEA
+821 EGARLERELMEVGEA
-836 LKELKRK
+836 LGELKRQ
-843 AAEIAQKLYLT
+843 AAEIARKLYLT
-854 CSYDTFRR
+854 CSYETFRR
-862 ADEAASEYS
+862 ADEAASDYR

-885 QIRTHLEELEER
+885 QIRAHMEELGER

-905 DQIRYEAGS
+905 DQIRYEAG
-914 AGRELKKEQEEHD
+914 GVKKELKKEQEEYD

-954 YPERLQSCVTEKTQ
+954 YPERLQSCVAEKTQ
-968 NEERIRALSGQAS
+968 NEERIRALSEQAA
-981 QNEERISEL
+981 QNEERIVEL
-990 RRRAEYLETCFAAE
+990 KRRAEYLETCFAAE
-1004 RGLHYVELPGEE
+1004 RSLHYVELPGEE
-1016 SETAGQHSANEE
+1016 AETEE
-1028 NAPGFKV
+1028 P
-1035 KMQERRA
+1035 
-1042 EESAEKIRSL
+1042 AEKIRSL

-1057 REMDKEQIIRSLNQ
+1057 RDMDKEQIIRSLNQ

-1094 DQEAQKGD
+1094 DREAQKGD

-1125 TYLAEEIAELKDLIK
+1125 VHLEEEIAELKDLIK

-1188 NLRWRSK
+1188 NLRWRSR
-1195 TAETEEQLDTKE
+1195 TAETEDQLDTKE

-1222 EAAKMSAHF
+1222 EAAKLSAHF

-1270 SQKSGER
+1270 FQKGGER

-1338 FRLMAEFQ
+1338 FRLMAEFE

-1387 NGHSRV
+1387 NGHARV

-1405 AQEA
+1405 ELED

>member
-15 FWYYDD
+15 FWYYDE

-91 LEFKRKESDTWL
+91 LEFKRRESDTWL
-103 TIGMGIRARRGKPLD
+103 TVGMGIRARRGKPLD
-118 KWYFTLSDGRR
+118 KWYFSLSDGRR

-180 TVEEYRELIDLLIQ
+180 TVEEYKEMIDLLIQ

-206 SVVNDILSDSLQP
+206 SVVSDILSDSLQP

-249 QAAAKIQRVLDRY
+249 QAAEKIQRVLDRY
-262 NRLTLFEKAERCCEN
+262 NRLTLFEKADRCCEN
-277 QKKLSET
+277 QKKLSEA
-284 EREAKMQ
+284 EREARSQ
-291 ADETER
+291 AEETE
-297 CRKRVLALG
+297 CSRKRVLALE
-306 QEIAELD
+306 QEISELD
-313 ARREAMEKE
+313 ARRDALEKE

-346 TRESLLEEKQRQLVA
+346 TRERLLEEKRRQLDA
-361 KQEQYMEIEGKK
+361 KQEQYVELEGKK

-382 KERELE
+382 KESELDG
-388 SILEEMQSEAEEM
+388 ILEEMQSEAGEM
-401 SFDEHDFFQEELKEN
+401 SFEEHDFFQDELKEN
-416 FYAVFSWDTHEAQFR
+416 FNSAFSWDTHEAQFQ
-431 KVKEEISRG
+431 KVKDEIGRG

-445 EAEIRQREADDLLKK
+445 EAETRQREADELLKK

-470 AQRREGE
+470 AQRRESE
-477 LESVMIQVENEW
+477 LESVLVQVENEW
-489 KEALYSWNGQNEELK
+489 KEALYSWNGRNEELK

-509 MREMARFADEYGEK
+509 MREMARFADEYGES
-523 SDFARVRRTAADLW
+523 SDFARVRQTAADLW
-537 IARKGD
+537 IGRKGEIS
-543 LDGAARRKRDEIRD
+543 GEVCRRQDELRD
-557 LEETHLEIEEELA
+557 LENAHREIEEELA
-570 QWESCR
+570 QWESTR
-576 EPEPPRSSSVQKN
+576 EPEPPRSGTVRKN

-603 YKTVEFGKELSGD
+603 YKVVEFGRELSGD
-616 PERCGRLEEALLE
+616 PKRCGRLEEALLE
-629 MGILDALVIEEQYRD
+629 MGILDALVIEEQYRE
-644 QVMEADP
+644 QVMKADP
-651 GCADRYLFVQPHY
+651 GCADRYLFVQTHHA
-664 EEKSLLDLLDL
+664 EKSLLDVLDL
-675 NDSINDIFF
+675 NDSVNDIFM
-684 NQRITGILGNIALA
+684 NQRITGILGNIAL
-698 ASEEPE
+698 SERLEEAE
-704 GDARTG
+704 GAGSGG
-710 SAGAGAAMTSVC
+710 SAGIGASMTAVH

-735 VSSEHEAGFIG
+735 VSGEHEAGFIG
-746 VQAREKSRQAKIASC
+746 VQAREKNRQAKIASC

-767 NEQRQKILRG
+767 NEQKQEVLRG
-777 EMSVLEQRISR
+777 EVAVLEQRISR
-788 LQEEYEDLPED
+788 LQEEYESLPED

-821 EGSRLERELMEVGEA
+821 EGARLERELMEVGEA
-836 LKELKRK
+836 LGELKRQ
-843 AAEIAQKLYLT
+843 AAEIARKLYLT
-854 CSYDTFRR
+854 CSYETFRR
-862 ADEAASEYS
+862 ADEAASDYR

-885 QIRTHLEELEER
+885 QIRAHMEELGER

-905 DQIRYEAGS
+905 DQIRYEAG
-914 AGRELKKEQEEHD
+914 GVKKELKKEQEEYD

-954 YPERLQSCVTEKTQ
+954 YPERLQSCVAEKTQ
-968 NEERIRALSGQAS
+968 NEERIRALSEQAA
-981 QNEERISEL
+981 QNEERIVEL
-990 RRRAEYLETCFAAE
+990 KRRAEYLETCFAAE
-1004 RGLHYVELPGEE
+1004 RSLHYVELPGEE
-1016 SETAGQHSANEE
+1016 AETEE
-1028 NAPGFKV
+1028 P
-1035 KMQERRA
+1035 
-1042 EESAEKIRSL
+1042 AEKIRSL

-1057 REMDKEQIIRSLNQ
+1057 RDMDKEQIIRSLNQ

-1094 DQEAQKGD
+1094 EREAQKGD

-1125 TYLAEEIAELKDLIK
+1125 VHLEEEIAELKDLIK

-1188 NLRWRSK
+1188 NLRWRSR
-1195 TAETEEQLDTKE
+1195 TAETEDQLDTKE

-1222 EAAKMSAHF
+1222 EAAKLSAHF

-1270 SQKSGER
+1270 FQKGGER

-1338 FRLMAEFQ
+1338 FRLMAEFE

-1387 NGHSRV
+1387 NGHARV

-1405 AQEA
+1405 ELED

>member
-15 FWYYDD
+15 FWYYDE

-91 LEFKRKESDTWL
+91 LEFKRRESDTWL
-103 TIGMGIRARRGKPLD
+103 TVGMGIRARRGKPLD
-118 KWYFTLSDGRR
+118 KWYFSLSDGRR

-180 TVEEYRELIDLLIQ
+180 TVEEYKEMIDLLIQ

-206 SVVNDILSDSLQP
+206 SVVSDILSDSLQP

-249 QAAAKIQRVLDRY
+249 QAAEKIQRVLDRY
-262 NRLTLFEKAERCCEN
+262 NRLTLFEKADRCCEN
-277 QKKLSET
+277 QKKLSEA
-284 EREAKMQ
+284 EREARSQ
-291 ADETER
+291 AEETE
-297 CRKRVLALG
+297 CSRKRVLALE
-306 QEIAELD
+306 QEISELD
-313 ARREAMEKE
+313 ARRDALEKE

-346 TRESLLEEKQRQLVA
+346 TREGLLEEKRRQLDA
-361 KQEQYMEIEGKK
+361 KQEQYVELEGKK

-382 KERELE
+382 KESELDG
-388 SILEEMQSEAEEM
+388 ILEEMQSEAGEM
-401 SFDEHDFFQEELKEN
+401 SFEEHDFFQDELKEN
-416 FYAVFSWDTHEAQFR
+416 FNSAFSWDTHEAQFQ
-431 KVKEEISRG
+431 KVKDEIGRG

-445 EAEIRQREADDLLKK
+445 EAETRQREADELLKK

-470 AQRREGE
+470 AQRRESE
-477 LESVMIQVENEW
+477 LESVLVQVENEW
-489 KEALYSWNGQNEELK
+489 KEALYSWNGRNEELK

-509 MREMARFADEYGEK
+509 MREIARFADEYGES
-523 SDFARVRRTAADLW
+523 SDFARVRQTAADLW
-537 IARKGD
+537 IGRKGEIS
-543 LDGAARRKRDEIRD
+543 GKVRRRQDELRD
-557 LEETHLEIEEELA
+557 LENIRREIEEELA
-570 QWESCR
+570 QWESTR
-576 EPEPPRSSSVQKN
+576 EPEPPRSDTVRKN

-603 YKTVEFGKELSGD
+603 YKVVEFGRELSGD
-616 PERCGRLEEALLE
+616 PKRCGRLEEALLE
-629 MGILDALVIEEQYRD
+629 MGILDALVIEEQYRE
-644 QVMEADP
+644 QVMKADP
-651 GCADRYLFVQPHY
+651 GCADRYLFVQTHHA
-664 EEKSLLDLLDL
+664 EKSLLDVLDL
-675 NDSINDIFF
+675 NDSVNDIFM
-684 NQRITGILGNIALA
+684 NQRITGILGNIAL
-698 ASEEPE
+698 SERLEE
-704 GDARTG
+704 AE
-710 SAGAGAAMTSVC
+710 GAGSGGTAGIGASMTAVR

-735 VSSEHEAGFIG
+735 ISGEHEAGFIG
-746 VQAREKSRQAKIASC
+746 VQAREKNRQAKIASC

-767 NEQRQKILRG
+767 NEQRQEVLRG
-777 EMSVLEQRISR
+777 EAAVLEQRISR
-788 LQEEYEDLPED
+788 LQEEYESLPED

-813 RTVERMRE
+813 RTVVRMRE
-821 EGSRLERELMEVGEA
+821 EGARLERELMEVGEA
-836 LKELKRK
+836 LGELKRQ

-854 CSYDTFRR
+854 CSYETFRR
-862 ADEAASEYS
+862 AEEAASDYR

-885 QIRTHLEELEER
+885 QIRAHIEELGER

-914 AGRELKKEQEEHD
+914 AGRELKKEQEEYD

-954 YPERLQSCVTEKTQ
+954 YPERLQSCVAEKTQ
-968 NEERIRALSGQAS
+968 NEERIRALSEQAA
-981 QNEERISEL
+981 QNEERIGEL

-1004 RGLHYVELPGEE
+1004 RSLHYVELPEEE
-1016 SETAGQHSANEE
+1016 SETAE
-1028 NAPGFKV
+1028 P
-1035 KMQERRA
+1035 
-1042 EESAEKIRSL
+1042 AEKIRSL

-1057 REMDKEQIIRSLNQ
+1057 RDMDKEQIIRSLNQ

-1094 DQEAQKGD
+1094 DREAQKGD

-1125 TYLAEEIAELKDLIK
+1125 THLAEEIAELKDLIK

-1188 NLRWRSK
+1188 NLRWRSR
-1195 TAETEEQLDTKE
+1195 TAETEDQLDTKE

-1222 EAAKMSAHF
+1222 EAAKLSAHF

-1270 SQKSGER
+1270 FQKGGER

-1387 NGHSRV
+1387 NGHARV
-1393 MLEDESEMEKQA
+1393 MLEDESEMEKRA

>member
-15 FWYYDD
+15 FWYYDE

-91 LEFKRKESDTWL
+91 LEFKRRESDTWL
-103 TIGMGIRARRGKPLD
+103 TVGMGIRARRGKPLD
-118 KWYFTLSDGRR
+118 KWYFSLSDGRR

-180 TVEEYRELIDLLIQ
+180 TVEEYKEMIDLLIQ

-206 SVVNDILSDSLQP
+206 SVVSDILSDSLQP

-249 QAAAKIQRVLDRY
+249 QAAEKIQRVLDRY
-262 NRLTLFEKAERCCEN
+262 NRLTLFEKADRCCEN
-277 QKKLSET
+277 QKKLSEA
-284 EREAKMQ
+284 EREARSQ
-291 ADETER
+291 AEETE
-297 CRKRVLALG
+297 CSRKRVLALE
-306 QEIAELD
+306 QEISELD
-313 ARREAMEKE
+313 ARRDALEKE

-346 TRESLLEEKQRQLVA
+346 TREGLLEEKRRQLDA
-361 KQEQYMEIEGKK
+361 KQEQYVELEGKK

-382 KERELE
+382 KESELDGV
-388 SILEEMQSEAEEM
+388 LEEMQSEAGEM
-401 SFDEHDFFQEELKEN
+401 SFEEHDFFQDELKEN
-416 FYAVFSWDTHEAQFR
+416 FNSAFSWDTHEAQFQ
-431 KVKEEISRG
+431 KVKDEIGRG

-445 EAEIRQREADDLLKK
+445 EAETRQREADELLKK

-470 AQRREGE
+470 AQRRESE
-477 LESVMIQVENEW
+477 LESVLVQVENEW
-489 KEALYSWNGQNEELK
+489 KEALYSWNGRNEELK

-509 MREMARFADEYGEK
+509 MREIARFADEYGES
-523 SDFARVRRTAADLW
+523 SDFARVRQTAADLW
-537 IARKGD
+537 IGRKGEIS
-543 LDGAARRKRDEIRD
+543 GKVRRRQDELRD
-557 LEETHLEIEEELA
+557 LENIRREIEEELA
-570 QWESCR
+570 QWESTR
-576 EPEPPRSSSVQKN
+576 EPEPPRSDTVRKN

-603 YKTVEFGKELSGD
+603 YKVVEFGRELSGD
-616 PERCGRLEEALLE
+616 PKRCGRLEEALLE
-629 MGILDALVIEEQYRD
+629 MGILDALVIEEQYRE
-644 QVMEADP
+644 QVMKADP
-651 GCADRYLFVQPHY
+651 GCADRYLFVQTHHA
-664 EEKSLLDLLDL
+664 EKSLLDVLDL
-675 NDSINDIFF
+675 NDSVNDIFM
-684 NQRITGILGNIALA
+684 NQRITGILGNIAL
-698 ASEEPE
+698 SERLEE
-704 GDARTG
+704 AE
-710 SAGAGAAMTSVC
+710 GAGSGGTAGIGASMTAVR

-735 VSSEHEAGFIG
+735 ISGEHEAGFIG
-746 VQAREKSRQAKIASC
+746 VQAREKNRQAKIASC

-767 NEQRQKILRG
+767 NEQKQEVLCG
-777 EMSVLEQRISR
+777 EVAVLEQRISR
-788 LQEEYEDLPED
+788 LQEEYESLPED

-821 EGSRLERELMEVGEA
+821 EGARLERELMEVGKA
-836 LKELKRK
+836 LGELKRQ

-854 CSYDTFRR
+854 CSYETFRR
-862 ADEAASEYS
+862 ADEAASDYR

-885 QIRTHLEELEER
+885 QIRAHMEELGER

-905 DQIRYEAGS
+905 DQIRYEAG
-914 AGRELKKEQEEHD
+914 GVKKELKKEQEEYD

-954 YPERLQSCVTEKTQ
+954 YPERLQSCVAEKTQ
-968 NEERIRALSGQAS
+968 NEERIRALSEQAA
-981 QNEERISEL
+981 QNEERIVEL
-990 RRRAEYLETCFAAE
+990 KRRAEYLETCFAAE
-1004 RGLHYVELPGEE
+1004 RSLHYVELPGEE
-1016 SETAGQHSANEE
+1016 AETEE
-1028 NAPGFKV
+1028 P
-1035 KMQERRA
+1035 
-1042 EESAEKIRSL
+1042 AEKIRSL

-1057 REMDKEQIIRSLNQ
+1057 RDMDKEQIIRSLNQ

-1094 DQEAQKGD
+1094 DREAQKGD

-1125 TYLAEEIAELKDLIK
+1125 VHLEEEIAELKDLIK

-1188 NLRWRSK
+1188 NLRWRSR
-1195 TAETEEQLDTKE
+1195 TAETEDQLDTKE

-1222 EAAKMSAHF
+1222 EAAKLSAHF

-1270 SQKSGER
+1270 FQKGGER

-1338 FRLMAEFQ
+1338 FRLMAEFE

-1387 NGHSRV
+1387 NGHARV
-1393 MLEDESEMEKQA
+1393 MLEDESEMEKRA